1 MKFTNFT
8 TDFTT
13 LISLLMSNFAAIK
26 ITQKMK
32 SKRNISILACILC
45 QLSVAYAQKCLA
57 IFGVTEEVIEKPIED
72 ARFTLYFNDSIQV
85 PYTVISIDKQS
96 NTYQFEFDYRPG
108 KYTLRA
114 EKEGYNEVQKD
125 FTIASKRNTTLGLGT
140 LWMKKVKTRQLK
152 EAVVRATHI
161 KMVTRGD
168 TVVYDAAA
176 FDLAEGSM
184 LDALVAQLPGAELK
198 DGQIKVNGKFIE
210 SLMVNGEDFF
220 AGNPK
225 VALEN
230 LPAYTVKNIKV
241 YDRAANDDYLKAKVN
256 GKKAMG
262 ADEHMVMD
270 VILKKAYSN
279 GWLGNVEGGYGL
291 PSDRYLGKAF
301 GMGYSGKMRIAAF
314 ANLNNIKDT
323 QMGSSSGQWNGGWA
337 QDGELDVKM
346 GGLDYLYSHD
356 RTKVFGNVTLTHEE
370 PEVERKGSNVNYF
383 NTGDVVERSHSLR
396 NDRKLHLMS
405 AHQFQYSAERA
416 YFELK
421 PSIDYLKN
429 DYTSISRRAQ
439 FSETPEEQ
447 YRVQSLDSLFAQ
459 NGMAPSRF
467 TRNLLTRIGN
477 DQDGK
482 SDWIIANLAANTTI
496 SFPTTYDNIEIA
508 LTGNYRRDT
517 NRYLSSFNR
526 VYGNSSPNVGK
537 GDNLFQKSDYVSKT
551 YGMNA
556 DIAYTWNYRP
566 YQSGAG
572 HYALIKPE
580 IQYDFH
586 CYDQVNTLLH
596 LHEEFA
602 NGANGSMMVP
612 PSAISPEQ
620 LAVDL
625 NNTYA
630 SNLTQNKIS
639 PLVSF
644 AYLYVPSVSS
654 SKSFNANFTLRGDI
668 MHERLDYDKAKLDT
682 LLSRTISKF
691 TPTVKFKYKDNGQKI
706 RTEIETNYSF
716 TKNVPSIYNQ
726 LGTINDSDPT
736 NIYINN
742 PGLKKP
748 RTHSVNA
755 RYARFHNQRHNNVV
769 LYASYGRTDN
779 AIAQAR
785 LYNRATGVS
794 TWMPKNIN
802 GNWNSYESVQ
812 YSMPFGKKES
822 FQFQTVT
829 TASYVH
835 SVDYASESETF
846 ERSVVNNL
854 TLGEQLA
861 LSYRVG
867 KHTFGIRGSLS
878 WLNSRS
884 AREGY
889 DNISAFDITA
899 GANAT
904 LNLPMN
910 WQITTDLNLYNRNG
924 YSDHTLNTTNWVW
937 NASVAKTILKGNLTF
952 RLNAVDI
959 LKQISNVQHSVN
971 AQGRT
976 ETWVNS
982 QPRYVMLHVV
992 YRFNVMPKKKKS

>member
-1 MKFTNFT
+1 M
-8 TDFTT
+8 
-13 LISLLMSNFAAIK
+13 
-26 ITQKMK
+26 
-32 SKRNISILACILC
+32 
-45 QLSVAYAQKCLA
+45 
-57 IFGVTEEVIEKPIED
+57 
-72 ARFTLYFNDSIQV
+72 
-85 PYTVISIDKQS
+85 
-96 NTYQFEFDYRPG
+96 
-108 KYTLRA
+108 
-114 EKEGYNEVQKD
+114 
-125 FTIASKRNTTLGLGT
+125 AS
-140 LWMKKVKTRQLK
+140 
-152 EAVVRATHI
+152 
-161 KMVTRGD
+161 
-168 TVVYDAAA
+168 
-176 FDLAEGSM
+176 
-184 LDALVAQLPGAELK
+184 
-198 DGQIKVNGKFIE
+198 
-210 SLMVNGEDFF
+210 
-220 AGNPK
+220 
-225 VALEN
+225 
-230 LPAYTVKNIKV
+230 
-241 YDRAANDDYLKAKVN
+241 
-256 GKKAMG
+256 
-262 ADEHMVMD
+262 
-270 VILKKAYSN
+270 
-279 GWLGNVEGGYGL
+279 
-291 PSDRYLGKAF
+291 
-301 GMGYSGKMRIAAF
+301 
-314 ANLNNIKDT
+314 
-323 QMGSSSGQWNGGWA
+323 
-337 QDGELDVKM
+337 
-346 GGLDYLYSHD
+346 
-356 RTKVFGNVTLTHEE
+356 
-370 PEVERKGSNVNYF
+370 
-383 NTGDVVERSHSLR
+383 
-396 NDRKLHLMS
+396 
-405 AHQFQYSAERA
+405 
-416 YFELK
+416 
-421 PSIDYLKN
+421 
-429 DYTSISRRAQ
+429 
-439 FSETPEEQ
+439 
-447 YRVQSLDSLFAQ
+447 
-459 NGMAPSRF
+459 SRF

-482 SDWIIANLAANTTI
+482 SDWMIANLAANTTI

-644 AYLYVPSVSS
+644 AYLYMPSASS

-691 TPTVKFKYKDNGQKI
+691 TPTIKLRYKDNGQKI

-802 GNWNSYESVQ
+802 GNWNTYESVQ

-835 SVDYASESETF
+835 SVDYASESETL

-889 DNISAFDITA
+889 DDISAFDITA

-959 LKQISNVQHSVN
+959 LRQISNVQHSVN

>member
-1 MKFTNFT
+1 MRNF
-8 TDFTT
+8 
-13 LISLLMSNFAAIK
+13 L
-26 ITQKMK
+26 
-32 SKRNISILACILC
+32 SILVLMLC
-45 QLSVAYAQKCLA
+45 QFYVANAQKCLV
-57 IFGVTEEVIEKPIED
+57 IFGLNEEITEKHLDKVQL
-72 ARFTLYFNDSIQV
+72 ALYFNDSIQV
-85 PYTVISIDKQS
+85 PYKVIRADVESS
-96 NTYQFEFDYRPG
+96 TYMFEFDFRPG

-114 EKEGYNEVQKD
+114 DKEGYTEVQKD
-125 FTIASKRNTTLGLGT
+125 FTVTTKRNTTLGIGT
-140 LWMKKVKTRQLK
+140 LRMKKIKTRQLK

-256 GKKAMG
+256 GKKING

-270 VILKKAYSN
+270 VILKKAYSA

-291 PSDRYLGKAF
+291 PSNRYLGKAF

-337 QDGELDVKM
+337 QDGEMDVKM

-356 RTKVFGNVTLTHEE
+356 RTKLFGNVTLTHEE
-370 PEVERKGSNVNYF
+370 PEVERKGSNVTYF

-459 NGMAPSRF
+459 NGMASSRF

-482 SDWIIANLAANTTI
+482 SDWMIANLAANTTI

-654 SKSFNANFTLRGDI
+654 SKSFNADLTLRGDI
-668 MHERLDYDKAKLDT
+668 MHEHLDYDKAQVDT
-682 LLSRTISKF
+682 LLTRTVSKF

-706 RTEIETNYSF
+706 RTEVETNYNF
-716 TKNVPSIYNQ
+716 TQSVPSIYNQ
-726 LGTINDSDPT
+726 LGTTNDSDPT
-736 NIYINN
+736 NVYVNN
-742 PGLKKP
+742 PGLEKP
-748 RTHSVNA
+748 STHSVNA

-769 LYASYGRTDN
+769 LYASYAHTDN

-785 LYNRATGVS
+785 LYNRATGVN

-802 GNWNSYESVQ
+802 GNWNTYESVQ
-812 YSMPFGKKES
+812 YNMPFGKKEA

-829 TASYVH
+829 IASYVH
-835 SVDYASESETF
+835 SVDYATESETL

-854 TLGEQLA
+854 TLNEQLS

-867 KHTFGIRGSLS
+867 KHSFGIRGSIS

-884 AREGY
+884 ARVDF

-899 GANAT
+899 GANAS
-904 LNLPMN
+904 LNLPQN
-910 WQITTDLNLYNRNG
+910 WQIATDINLYSRRG
-924 YSDHTLNTTNWVW
+924 YNDNTLNTTNWVW
-937 NASVAKTILKGNLTF
+937 NTSVAKTILKGNLTF

-959 LKQISNVQHSVN
+959 LKQISNVQHTVN

>member
-1 MKFTNFT
+1 M
-8 TDFTT
+8 
-13 LISLLMSNFAAIK
+13 
-26 ITQKMK
+26 
-32 SKRNISILACILC
+32 
-45 QLSVAYAQKCLA
+45 
-57 IFGVTEEVIEKPIED
+57 
-72 ARFTLYFNDSIQV
+72 
-85 PYTVISIDKQS
+85 
-96 NTYQFEFDYRPG
+96 
-108 KYTLRA
+108 
-114 EKEGYNEVQKD
+114 
-125 FTIASKRNTTLGLGT
+125 
-140 LWMKKVKTRQLK
+140 
-152 EAVVRATHI
+152 
-161 KMVTRGD
+161 
-168 TVVYDAAA
+168 
-176 FDLAEGSM
+176 
-184 LDALVAQLPGAELK
+184 
-198 DGQIKVNGKFIE
+198 
-210 SLMVNGEDFF
+210 
-220 AGNPK
+220 
-225 VALEN
+225 
-230 LPAYTVKNIKV
+230 
-241 YDRAANDDYLKAKVN
+241 
-256 GKKAMG
+256 
-262 ADEHMVMD
+262 
-270 VILKKAYSN
+270 
-279 GWLGNVEGGYGL
+279 
-291 PSDRYLGKAF
+291 
-301 GMGYSGKMRIAAF
+301 
-314 ANLNNIKDT
+314 
-323 QMGSSSGQWNGGWA
+323 
-337 QDGELDVKM
+337 
-346 GGLDYLYSHD
+346 
-356 RTKVFGNVTLTHEE
+356 
-370 PEVERKGSNVNYF
+370 
-383 NTGDVVERSHSLR
+383 
-396 NDRKLHLMS
+396 
-405 AHQFQYSAERA
+405 
-416 YFELK
+416 
-421 PSIDYLKN
+421 
-429 DYTSISRRAQ
+429 
-439 FSETPEEQ
+439 
-447 YRVQSLDSLFAQ
+447 
-459 NGMAPSRF
+459 
-467 TRNLLTRIGN
+467 
-477 DQDGK
+477 
-482 SDWIIANLAANTTI
+482 
-496 SFPTTYDNIEIA
+496 EIA
-508 LTGNYRRDT
+508 FTGNYRRDT
-517 NRYLSSFNR
+517 NRYLNSFNR
-526 VYGNSSPNVGK
+526 VYGPTSTNAGS
-537 GDNLFQKSDYVSKT
+537 GDNLFQKSDYVSKN

-556 DIAYTWNYRP
+556 DIAYTWNYSP

-572 HYALIKPE
+572 HYALVKPE

-654 SKSFNANFTLRGDI
+654 SKSFNADLTLRGDI

-691 TPTVKFKYKDNGQKI
+691 TPTIKLRYKNNGQKI

-802 GNWNSYESVQ
+802 GNWNTYESVQ

-835 SVDYASESETF
+835 SVDYASESETL

-889 DNISAFDITA
+889 DDISAFDITA
-899 GANAT
+899 GANTT

-910 WQITTDLNLYNRNG
+910 WQITTDLNLYNRSG
-924 YSDHTLNTTNWVW
+924 YSDHTLNTSNWVW
-937 NASVAKTILKGNLTF
+937 NTSVAKTILKGNLTF

-959 LKQISNVQHSVN
+959 LKQISNVQNSVN

>member
-1 MKFTNFT
+1 MRNF
-8 TDFTT
+8 
-13 LISLLMSNFAAIK
+13 L
-26 ITQKMK
+26 
-32 SKRNISILACILC
+32 SILVLMLC
-45 QLSVAYAQKCLA
+45 QFYVANAQKCLV
-57 IFGVTEEVIEKPIED
+57 IFGLNEEITEKHLDKVQL
-72 ARFTLYFNDSIQV
+72 ALYFNDSIQV
-85 PYTVISIDKQS
+85 PYKVIRADVESS
-96 NTYQFEFDYRPG
+96 TYMFEFDFRPG

-114 EKEGYNEVQKD
+114 DKEGYTEVQKD
-125 FTIASKRNTTLGLGT
+125 FTVTTKRNTTLGIGT
-140 LWMKKVKTRQLK
+140 LRMKKIKTRQLK

-256 GKKAMG
+256 GKKING

-270 VILKKAYSN
+270 VILKKAYSA

-337 QDGELDVKM
+337 QDGEMDVKM

-356 RTKVFGNVTLTHEE
+356 RTKLFGNVTLTHEE

-383 NTGDVVERSHSLR
+383 NTGDIVERSHSLR

-459 NGMAPSRF
+459 DGMASSRF

-482 SDWIIANLAANTTI
+482 SDWMIANLAANTTI

-526 VYGNSSPNVGK
+526 VYGNSSSNVGK

-654 SKSFNANFTLRGDI
+654 SKSFNADLTLRGDI
-668 MHERLDYDKAKLDT
+668 MHEHLDYDKAQVDT
-682 LLSRTISKF
+682 LLTRTVSKF

-706 RTEIETNYSF
+706 RTEVETNYNF
-716 TKNVPSIYNQ
+716 TQSVPSIYNQ
-726 LGTINDSDPT
+726 LGTTNDSDPT
-736 NIYINN
+736 NVYVNN
-742 PGLKKP
+742 PWLEKP
-748 RTHSVNA
+748 STHSVNA

-769 LYASYGRTDN
+769 LYASYAHTDN

-802 GNWNSYESVQ
+802 GNWNTYESVQ
-812 YSMPFGKKES
+812 YNMPFGKKEA

-829 TASYVH
+829 IASYVH
-835 SVDYASESETF
+835 SVDYATESETL

-854 TLGEQLA
+854 TLNEQLS

-867 KHTFGIRGSLS
+867 KHSFGIRGSIS

-884 AREGY
+884 ARVDF

-899 GANAT
+899 GANAS
-904 LNLPMN
+904 LNLPQN
-910 WQITTDLNLYNRNG
+910 WQIATDINLYSRRG
-924 YSDHTLNTTNWVW
+924 YNDNTLNTTNWVW
-937 NASVAKTILKGNLTF
+937 NTSVAKTILKGNLTF

-959 LKQISNVQHSVN
+959 LKQISNVQHTVN

>member
-1 MKFTNFT
+1 MRNF
-8 TDFTT
+8 
-13 LISLLMSNFAAIK
+13 L
-26 ITQKMK
+26 
-32 SKRNISILACILC
+32 SILILMLC
-45 QLSVAYAQKCLA
+45 QFYVANAQKCLV
-57 IFGVTEEVIEKPIED
+57 IFGVNEEITEKHLDKVQL
-72 ARFTLYFNDSIQV
+72 ALYFNDSIQV
-85 PYTVISIDKQS
+85 PYKVIRADVESS
-96 NTYQFEFDYRPG
+96 TYMFEFDFRPG

-114 EKEGYNEVQKD
+114 DKEGYTEVQKD
-125 FTIASKRNTTLGLGT
+125 FTVTTKRNTTLGIGT
-140 LWMKKVKTRQLK
+140 LRMKKIKTRQLK

-356 RTKVFGNVTLTHEE
+356 RTKLFGNVTLTHEE

-459 NGMAPSRF
+459 NGMASSRF

-482 SDWIIANLAANTTI
+482 SDWMIANLAANTTI

-508 LTGNYRRDT
+508 LTGT
-517 NRYLSSFNR
+517 IVATPIVISVHSTECMETHH
-526 VYGNSSPNVGK
+526 P
-537 GDNLFQKSDYVSKT
+537 
-551 YGMNA
+551 
-556 DIAYTWNYRP
+556 TW
-566 YQSGAG
+566 AKVT
-572 HYALIKPE
+572 I
-580 IQYDFH
+580 
-586 CYDQVNTLLH
+586 C
-596 LHEEFA
+596 
-602 NGANGSMMVP
+602 
-612 PSAISPEQ
+612 
-620 LAVDL
+620 
-625 NNTYA
+625 
-630 SNLTQNKIS
+630 
-639 PLVSF
+639 
-644 AYLYVPSVSS
+644 
-654 SKSFNANFTLRGDI
+654 SKSQI
-668 MHERLDYDKAKLDT
+668 M
-682 LLSRTISKF
+682 S
-691 TPTVKFKYKDNGQKI
+691 
-706 RTEIETNYSF
+706 
-716 TKNVPSIYNQ
+716 
-726 LGTINDSDPT
+726 
-736 NIYINN
+736 
-742 PGLKKP
+742 
-748 RTHSVNA
+748 
-755 RYARFHNQRHNNVV
+755 
-769 LYASYGRTDN
+769 
-779 AIAQAR
+779 
-785 LYNRATGVS
+785 
-794 TWMPKNIN
+794 PKH
-802 GNWNSYESVQ
+802 
-812 YSMPFGKKES
+812 M
-822 FQFQTVT
+822 
-829 TASYVH
+829 A
-835 SVDYASESETF
+835 
-846 ERSVVNNL
+846 
-854 TLGEQLA
+854 
-861 LSYRVG
+861 
-867 KHTFGIRGSLS
+867 
-878 WLNSRS
+878 
-884 AREGY
+884 
-889 DNISAFDITA
+889 
-899 GANAT
+899 
-904 LNLPMN
+904 
-910 WQITTDLNLYNRNG
+910 
-924 YSDHTLNTTNWVW
+924 
-937 NASVAKTILKGNLTF
+937 
-952 RLNAVDI
+952 
-959 LKQISNVQHSVN
+959 
-971 AQGRT
+971 
-976 ETWVNS
+976 
-982 QPRYVMLHVV
+982 
-992 YRFNVMPKKKKS
+992 

>member
-1 MKFTNFT
+1 MQKF
-8 TDFTT
+8 
-13 LISLLMSNFAAIK
+13 LP
-26 ITQKMK
+26 
-32 SKRNISILACILC
+32 ILVCFLC
-45 QLSVAYAQKCLA
+45 QFCVVHAQKCLVS
-57 IFGVTEEVIEKPIED
+57 FGVCEEVTEKPIDD
-72 ARFTLYFNDSIQV
+72 AQLTLYLNDTIQV
-85 PYTVISIDKQS
+85 PYTVAQIDKRY
-96 NTYQFEFDYRPG
+96 NTYSFEFAYRVG

-114 EKEGYNEVQKD
+114 EKEGYIDAQKD
-125 FTIASKRNTTLGLGT
+125 FTVSTKRNTTFGIGT
-140 LWMKKVKTRQLK
+140 LWMKKEKTKQLK

-241 YDRAANDDYLKAKVN
+241 YDRAANNDYLKAKVN
-256 GKKAMG
+256 GKKALG
-262 ADEHMVMD
+262 EDEHMVMD
-270 VILKKAYSN
+270 VILKKAYST

-291 PSDRYLGKAF
+291 PNDRYLGKAF
-301 GMGYSGKMRIAAF
+301 GMGYSGKMRLAAF

-356 RTKVFGNVTLTHEE
+356 RVKVFGNVTLTHEE

-383 NTGDVVERSHSLR
+383 NTGDIFERSHSLR

-429 DYTSISRRAQ
+429 NYTNISHSAQ
-439 FSETPEEQ
+439 FSENPEEQ

-459 NGMAPSRF
+459 GGMASSRF
-467 TRNLLTRIGN
+467 ARNLLTRIGN

-496 SFPTTYDNIEIA
+496 SFPATYDHIEIA

-517 NRYLSSFNR
+517 NRYLNSFNR
-526 VYGNSSPNVGK
+526 VYGSSSSNAGK
-537 GDNLFQKSDYVSKT
+537 GDNLFQKSDYVSKN

-556 DIAYTWNYRP
+556 DVAYTWNYSP
-566 YQSGAG
+566 YQGGAG
-572 HYALIKPE
+572 QIAVIKPE
-580 IQYDFH
+580 VQYDLH
-586 CYDQVNTLLH
+586 RYDQVNTLLH

-602 NGANGSMMVP
+602 NGGNGNVMVP

-630 SNLTQNKIS
+630 SNLTQNRIS

-644 AYLYVPSVSS
+644 AYLYMPSVSS
-654 SKSFNANFTLRGDI
+654 NKSFYADLTLREDI
-668 MHERLDYDKAKLDT
+668 LHERLDYNKAQLDT
-682 LLSRTISKF
+682 LLSRTMSKF
-691 TPTVKFKYKDNGQKI
+691 TPKVKFTYKDNDPKI
-706 RTEIETNYSF
+706 RTEVETNYSF
-716 TKNVPSIYNQ
+716 TKNLPGIYNQ

-742 PGLKKP
+742 PGLEKP

-755 RYARFHNQRHNNVV
+755 RYARFHNQKHNNVV
-769 LYASYGRTDN
+769 IYASYAHTNN

-802 GNWNSYESVQ
+802 GNWNTYESVQ
-812 YSMPFGKKES
+812 YTMPFGQREA

-829 TASYVH
+829 TSSYVH
-835 SVDYASESETF
+835 SVDYATDSETL

-854 TLGEQLA
+854 TLGEQLS
-861 LSYRVG
+861 LTYRVG
-867 KHTFGIRGSLS
+867 KHNFGIRGGLS
-878 WLNSRS
+878 WLDSRS
-884 AREGY
+884 ARVDF

-899 GANAT
+899 GANTT
-904 LNLPMN
+904 LNLPQS
-910 WQITTDLNLYNRNG
+910 WQITTDMNLYARRG
-924 YSDHTLNTTNWVW
+924 YSDQTLNTTHWVW

-959 LKQISNVQHSVN
+959 LKQISNVQHTVN

-982 QPRYVMLHVV
+982 QPRYVMLHVT
-992 YRFNVMPKKKKS
+992 YRFNVMPKKKKD

>member
-1 MKFTNFT
+1 M
-8 TDFTT
+8 
-13 LISLLMSNFAAIK
+13 
-26 ITQKMK
+26 
-32 SKRNISILACILC
+32 
-45 QLSVAYAQKCLA
+45 
-57 IFGVTEEVIEKPIED
+57 
-72 ARFTLYFNDSIQV
+72 
-85 PYTVISIDKQS
+85 
-96 NTYQFEFDYRPG
+96 
-108 KYTLRA
+108 
-114 EKEGYNEVQKD
+114 
-125 FTIASKRNTTLGLGT
+125 
-140 LWMKKVKTRQLK
+140 
-152 EAVVRATHI
+152 
-161 KMVTRGD
+161 
-168 TVVYDAAA
+168 
-176 FDLAEGSM
+176 
-184 LDALVAQLPGAELK
+184 
-198 DGQIKVNGKFIE
+198 
-210 SLMVNGEDFF
+210 
-220 AGNPK
+220 
-225 VALEN
+225 
-230 LPAYTVKNIKV
+230 
-241 YDRAANDDYLKAKVN
+241 
-256 GKKAMG
+256 
-262 ADEHMVMD
+262 
-270 VILKKAYSN
+270 
-279 GWLGNVEGGYGL
+279 
-291 PSDRYLGKAF
+291 
-301 GMGYSGKMRIAAF
+301 
-314 ANLNNIKDT
+314 
-323 QMGSSSGQWNGGWA
+323 
-337 QDGELDVKM
+337 
-346 GGLDYLYSHD
+346 
-356 RTKVFGNVTLTHEE
+356 
-370 PEVERKGSNVNYF
+370 
-383 NTGDVVERSHSLR
+383 
-396 NDRKLHLMS
+396 
-405 AHQFQYSAERA
+405 
-416 YFELK
+416 
-421 PSIDYLKN
+421 
-429 DYTSISRRAQ
+429 
-439 FSETPEEQ
+439 
-447 YRVQSLDSLFAQ
+447 
-459 NGMAPSRF
+459 
-467 TRNLLTRIGN
+467 
-477 DQDGK
+477 
-482 SDWIIANLAANTTI
+482 
-496 SFPTTYDNIEIA
+496 
-508 LTGNYRRDT
+508 TGNYRRDT

-625 NNTYA
+625 NNTYT

-654 SKSFNANFTLRGDI
+654 SKSFNADLTLRGDI

-691 TPTVKFKYKDNGQKI
+691 TPTIKLRYKNNGQKI

-736 NIYINN
+736 NIYVNN

-802 GNWNSYESVQ
+802 GNWNTYESVQ
-812 YSMPFGKKES
+812 YNMPFGKNEA

-829 TASYVH
+829 IASYVH
-835 SVDYASESETF
+835 SVDYATESETL

-854 TLGEQLA
+854 TLNEQLS

-867 KHTFGIRGSLS
+867 KHSFGIRGSIS

-884 AREGY
+884 ARVDF

-899 GANAT
+899 GANAS
-904 LNLPMN
+904 LNLPQN
-910 WQITTDLNLYNRNG
+910 WQIATDINLYSRRG
-924 YSDHTLNTTNWVW
+924 YNDNTLNTTNWVW

-959 LKQISNVQHSVN
+959 LRQISNVQHSVN

>member
-1 MKFTNFT
+1 MRNF
-8 TDFTT
+8 
-13 LISLLMSNFAAIK
+13 L
-26 ITQKMK
+26 
-32 SKRNISILACILC
+32 SILVLMLC
-45 QLSVAYAQKCLA
+45 QFYVANAQKCLV
-57 IFGVTEEVIEKPIED
+57 IFGLNEEITEKHLDKVQL
-72 ARFTLYFNDSIQV
+72 ALYFNDSIQV
-85 PYTVISIDKQS
+85 PYKVIRADVESS
-96 NTYQFEFDYRPG
+96 TYMFEFDFRPG

-114 EKEGYNEVQKD
+114 DKEGYTEVQKD
-125 FTIASKRNTTLGLGT
+125 FTVTTKRNTTLGIGT
-140 LWMKKVKTRQLK
+140 LRMKKIKTRQLK

-256 GKKAMG
+256 GKKING

-270 VILKKAYSN
+270 VILKKAYSA

-337 QDGELDVKM
+337 QDGEMDVKM

-356 RTKVFGNVTLTHEE
+356 RTKLFGNVTLTHEE

-459 NGMAPSRF
+459 NGMASSRF

-482 SDWIIANLAANTTI
+482 SDWMIANLAANTTI

-654 SKSFNANFTLRGDI
+654 SKSFNADLTLRGDI
-668 MHERLDYDKAKLDT
+668 MHEHLDYDKAQVDT
-682 LLSRTISKF
+682 LLTRTVSKF

-706 RTEIETNYSF
+706 RTEVETNYNF
-716 TKNVPSIYNQ
+716 TQSVPSIYNQ
-726 LGTINDSDPT
+726 LGTTNDSDPT
-736 NIYINN
+736 NVYVNN
-742 PGLKKP
+742 PGLEKP
-748 RTHSVNA
+748 STHSVNA

-769 LYASYGRTDN
+769 LYASYAHTDN

-802 GNWNSYESVQ
+802 GNWNTYESVQ
-812 YSMPFGKKES
+812 YSMPFGKKEA

-829 TASYVH
+829 IASYVH
-835 SVDYASESETF
+835 SVDYATESETL

-854 TLGEQLA
+854 TLNEQLS

-867 KHTFGIRGSLS
+867 KHSFGIRGSIS

-884 AREGY
+884 ARVDF

-899 GANAT
+899 GANAS
-904 LNLPMN
+904 LNLPQN
-910 WQITTDLNLYNRNG
+910 WQIATDINLYSRRG
-924 YSDHTLNTTNWVW
+924 YNDNTLNTTNWVW
-937 NASVAKTILKGNLTF
+937 NTSVAKTILKGNLTF

-959 LKQISNVQHSVN
+959 LKV
-971 AQGRT
+971 A
-976 ETWVNS
+976 
-982 QPRYVMLHVV
+982 L
-992 YRFNVMPKKKKS
+992 FMPMAVRESRIPATLTPSRVRWASERR

>member
-1 MKFTNFT
+1 MRNF
-8 TDFTT
+8 
-13 LISLLMSNFAAIK
+13 L
-26 ITQKMK
+26 
-32 SKRNISILACILC
+32 SILVLMLC
-45 QLSVAYAQKCLA
+45 QFYVANAQKCLV
-57 IFGVTEEVIEKPIED
+57 IFGLNEEITEKHLDKVQL
-72 ARFTLYFNDSIQV
+72 ALYFNDSIQV
-85 PYTVISIDKQS
+85 PYKVIRADVESS
-96 NTYQFEFDYRPG
+96 TYMFEFDFRPG

-114 EKEGYNEVQKD
+114 DKEGYTEVQKD
-125 FTIASKRNTTLGLGT
+125 FTVTTKRNTTLGIGT
-140 LWMKKVKTRQLK
+140 LRMKKIKTRQLK

-256 GKKAMG
+256 GKKING

-270 VILKKAYSN
+270 VILKKAYSA

-337 QDGELDVKM
+337 QDGEMDVKM

-356 RTKVFGNVTLTHEE
+356 RTKLFGNVTLTHEE

-383 NTGDVVERSHSLR
+383 NTGDIVERSHSLR

-459 NGMAPSRF
+459 NGMASSRF

-482 SDWIIANLAANTTI
+482 SDWMIANLAANTTI

-556 DIAYTWNYRP
+556 DIGYTWNYRP

-580 IQYDFH
+580 VQYDFH
-586 CYDQVNTLLH
+586 RYDQVNTLLH

-654 SKSFNANFTLRGDI
+654 SKSFNADLTLRGDI
-668 MHERLDYDKAKLDT
+668 MHEHLDYDKAQVDT
-682 LLSRTISKF
+682 LLTRTVSKF
-691 TPTVKFKYKDNGQKI
+691 TPMVKFKYKDNGQKI
-706 RTEIETNYSF
+706 RTEVETNYNF
-716 TKNVPSIYNQ
+716 TQSVPSIYNQ
-726 LGTINDSDPT
+726 LGTTNDSDPT
-736 NIYINN
+736 NVYVNN
-742 PGLKKP
+742 PGLEKP
-748 RTHSVNA
+748 STHSVNA

-769 LYASYGRTDN
+769 LYASYAHTDN

-802 GNWNSYESVQ
+802 GNWNTYESVQ
-812 YSMPFGKKES
+812 YNMPFGKKEA

-829 TASYVH
+829 IASYVH
-835 SVDYASESETF
+835 SVDYATESETL

-854 TLGEQLA
+854 TLNEQLS

-867 KHTFGIRGSLS
+867 KHSFGIRGSIS

-884 AREGY
+884 ARVDF

-899 GANAT
+899 GANAS
-904 LNLPMN
+904 LNLPQN
-910 WQITTDLNLYNRNG
+910 WQIATDINLYSRRG
-924 YSDHTLNTTNWVW
+924 YNDNTLNTTNWVW
-937 NASVAKTILKGNLTF
+937 NTSVAKTILKGNLTF

-959 LKQISNVQHSVN
+959 LKQISNVQHTVN

>member
-1 MKFTNFT
+1 MRNF
-8 TDFTT
+8 
-13 LISLLMSNFAAIK
+13 L
-26 ITQKMK
+26 
-32 SKRNISILACILC
+32 SILVLMLC
-45 QLSVAYAQKCLA
+45 QFYVANAQKCLV
-57 IFGVTEEVIEKPIED
+57 IFGLNEEITEKHLDKVQL
-72 ARFTLYFNDSIQV
+72 ALYFNDSIQV
-85 PYTVISIDKQS
+85 PYKVIRADIESS
-96 NTYQFEFDYRPG
+96 TYMFEFDFRPG

-114 EKEGYNEVQKD
+114 DKEGYTEVQKD
-125 FTIASKRNTTLGLGT
+125 FTVTTKRNTTLGIGT
-140 LWMKKVKTRQLK
+140 LRMKKIKTRQLK

-176 FDLAEGSM
+176 FALAEGSM

-256 GKKAMG
+256 GKKING

-270 VILKKAYSN
+270 VILKKAYSA

-337 QDGELDVKM
+337 QDGEMDVKM

-356 RTKVFGNVTLTHEE
+356 RTKLFGNVTLTHEE

-459 NGMAPSRF
+459 NGMASSRF

-482 SDWIIANLAANTTI
+482 SDWMIANLAANTTI

-654 SKSFNANFTLRGDI
+654 SKSFNADLTLRGDI
-668 MHERLDYDKAKLDT
+668 MHEHLDYDKAQVDT
-682 LLSRTISKF
+682 LLTRTVSKF

-706 RTEIETNYSF
+706 RTEVETNYNF
-716 TKNVPSIYNQ
+716 TQSVPSIYNQ
-726 LGTINDSDPT
+726 LGTTNDSDPT
-736 NIYINN
+736 NVYVNN
-742 PGLKKP
+742 PGLEKP
-748 RTHSVNA
+748 STHSVNA

-769 LYASYGRTDN
+769 LYASYAHTDN

-802 GNWNSYESVQ
+802 GNWNTYESVQ
-812 YSMPFGKKES
+812 YSMPFGKKEA

-829 TASYVH
+829 IASYVH
-835 SVDYASESETF
+835 SVDYATESETL

-854 TLGEQLA
+854 TLNEQLS

-867 KHTFGIRGSLS
+867 KHSFGIRGSIS

-884 AREGY
+884 ARVDF

-899 GANAT
+899 GANAS
-904 LNLPMN
+904 LNLPQN
-910 WQITTDLNLYNRNG
+910 WQIATDINLYCRRG
-924 YSDHTLNTTNWVW
+924 YNDNTLNTTNWVW
-937 NASVAKTILKGNLTF
+937 NTSVAKTILKGNLTF

-959 LKQISNVQHSVN
+959 LKQISNVQHTVN

>member
-1 MKFTNFT
+1 M
-8 TDFTT
+8 
-13 LISLLMSNFAAIK
+13 
-26 ITQKMK
+26 
-32 SKRNISILACILC
+32 
-45 QLSVAYAQKCLA
+45 
-57 IFGVTEEVIEKPIED
+57 
-72 ARFTLYFNDSIQV
+72 
-85 PYTVISIDKQS
+85 
-96 NTYQFEFDYRPG
+96 
-108 KYTLRA
+108 
-114 EKEGYNEVQKD
+114 
-125 FTIASKRNTTLGLGT
+125 AS
-140 LWMKKVKTRQLK
+140 
-152 EAVVRATHI
+152 
-161 KMVTRGD
+161 
-168 TVVYDAAA
+168 
-176 FDLAEGSM
+176 
-184 LDALVAQLPGAELK
+184 
-198 DGQIKVNGKFIE
+198 
-210 SLMVNGEDFF
+210 
-220 AGNPK
+220 
-225 VALEN
+225 
-230 LPAYTVKNIKV
+230 
-241 YDRAANDDYLKAKVN
+241 
-256 GKKAMG
+256 
-262 ADEHMVMD
+262 
-270 VILKKAYSN
+270 
-279 GWLGNVEGGYGL
+279 
-291 PSDRYLGKAF
+291 
-301 GMGYSGKMRIAAF
+301 
-314 ANLNNIKDT
+314 
-323 QMGSSSGQWNGGWA
+323 
-337 QDGELDVKM
+337 
-346 GGLDYLYSHD
+346 
-356 RTKVFGNVTLTHEE
+356 
-370 PEVERKGSNVNYF
+370 
-383 NTGDVVERSHSLR
+383 
-396 NDRKLHLMS
+396 
-405 AHQFQYSAERA
+405 
-416 YFELK
+416 
-421 PSIDYLKN
+421 
-429 DYTSISRRAQ
+429 
-439 FSETPEEQ
+439 
-447 YRVQSLDSLFAQ
+447 
-459 NGMAPSRF
+459 SRF

-482 SDWIIANLAANTTI
+482 SDWMIANLAANTTI

-654 SKSFNANFTLRGDI
+654 SKSFNADLTLRGDI
-668 MHERLDYDKAKLDT
+668 MHEHLDYDKAQLDT

-691 TPTVKFKYKDNGQKI
+691 TPTIKLRYKNNGQKI

-802 GNWNSYESVQ
+802 GNWNTYESVQ
-812 YSMPFGKKES
+812 YSMPFGKKKS

-835 SVDYASESETF
+835 SVDYASESETL

-959 LKQISNVQHSVN
+959 LRQISNVQHTVN

>member
-1 MKFTNFT
+1 MRNF
-8 TDFTT
+8 
-13 LISLLMSNFAAIK
+13 L
-26 ITQKMK
+26 
-32 SKRNISILACILC
+32 SILVLMLC
-45 QLSVAYAQKCLA
+45 QFYVANAQKCLV
-57 IFGVTEEVIEKPIED
+57 IFGLNEEITEKHLDKVQL
-72 ARFTLYFNDSIQV
+72 ALYFNDSIQV
-85 PYTVISIDKQS
+85 PYKVIRADVESS
-96 NTYQFEFDYRPG
+96 TYMFEFDFRPG

-114 EKEGYNEVQKD
+114 DKEGYTEVQKD
-125 FTIASKRNTTLGLGT
+125 FTVTTKRNTTLGIGT
-140 LWMKKVKTRQLK
+140 LRMKKIKTRQLK

-256 GKKAMG
+256 GKKING

-270 VILKKAYSN
+270 VILKKAYSA

-337 QDGELDVKM
+337 QDGEMDVKM

-356 RTKVFGNVTLTHEE
+356 RTKLFGNVTLTHEE

-383 NTGDVVERSHSLR
+383 NTGDIVERSHSLR

-459 NGMAPSRF
+459 NGMASSRF

-482 SDWIIANLAANTTI
+482 SDWMIANLAANTTI

-556 DIAYTWNYRP
+556 DIGYTWNYRP

-580 IQYDFH
+580 VQYDFH
-586 CYDQVNTLLH
+586 RYDQVNTLLH

-654 SKSFNANFTLRGDI
+654 SKSFNADLTLRGDI
-668 MHERLDYDKAKLDT
+668 MHEHLDYDKAQVDT
-682 LLSRTISKF
+682 LLTRTVSKF

-706 RTEIETNYSF
+706 RTEVETNYNF
-716 TKNVPSIYNQ
+716 TQSVPSIYNQ
-726 LGTINDSDPT
+726 LGTTNDSDPT
-736 NIYINN
+736 NVYVNN
-742 PGLKKP
+742 PGLEKP
-748 RTHSVNA
+748 STHSVNA

-769 LYASYGRTDN
+769 LYASYAHTDN

-802 GNWNSYESVQ
+802 GNWNTYESVQ
-812 YSMPFGKKES
+812 YNMPFGKKEA

-829 TASYVH
+829 IASYVH
-835 SVDYASESETF
+835 SVDYATESETL

-854 TLGEQLA
+854 TLNEQLS

-867 KHTFGIRGSLS
+867 KHSFGIRGSIS

-884 AREGY
+884 ARVDF

-899 GANAT
+899 GANAS
-904 LNLPMN
+904 LNLPQN
-910 WQITTDLNLYNRNG
+910 WQIATDINLYSRRG
-924 YSDHTLNTTNWVW
+924 YNDNTLNTTNWVW
-937 NASVAKTILKGNLTF
+937 NTSVAKTILKGNLTF

-959 LKQISNVQHSVN
+959 LKQISNVQHTVN

>member
-1 MKFTNFT
+1 M
-8 TDFTT
+8 
-13 LISLLMSNFAAIK
+13 
-26 ITQKMK
+26 
-32 SKRNISILACILC
+32 LC
-45 QLSVAYAQKCLA
+45 QFYVANAQKCLV
-57 IFGVTEEVIEKPIED
+57 IFGLNEEITEKHLDKVQL
-72 ARFTLYFNDSIQV
+72 ALYFNDSIQV
-85 PYTVISIDKQS
+85 PYKVIRADVESS
-96 NTYQFEFDYRPG
+96 TYMFEFDFRPG

-114 EKEGYNEVQKD
+114 DKEGYTEVQKD
-125 FTIASKRNTTLGLGT
+125 FTVTTKRNTTLGIGT
-140 LWMKKVKTRQLK
+140 LRMKKIKTRQLK

-256 GKKAMG
+256 GKKING

-270 VILKKAYSN
+270 VILKKAYSA

-337 QDGELDVKM
+337 QDGEMDVKM

-356 RTKVFGNVTLTHEE
+356 RTKLFGNVTLTHEE

-383 NTGDVVERSHSLR
+383 NTGDIVERSHSLR

-459 NGMAPSRF
+459 NGMASSRF

-482 SDWIIANLAANTTI
+482 SDWMIANLAANTTI

-556 DIAYTWNYRP
+556 DIGYTWNYRP

-580 IQYDFH
+580 VQYDFH
-586 CYDQVNTLLH
+586 RYDQVNTLLH

-654 SKSFNANFTLRGDI
+654 SKSFNADLTLRGDI
-668 MHERLDYDKAKLDT
+668 MHEHLDYDKAQVDT
-682 LLSRTISKF
+682 LLTRTVSKF

-706 RTEIETNYSF
+706 RTEVETNYNF
-716 TKNVPSIYNQ
+716 TQSVPSIYNQ
-726 LGTINDSDPT
+726 LGTTNDSDPT
-736 NIYINN
+736 NVYVNN
-742 PGLKKP
+742 PGLEKP
-748 RTHSVNA
+748 STHSVNA

-769 LYASYGRTDN
+769 LYASYAHTDN

-802 GNWNSYESVQ
+802 GNWNTYESVQ
-812 YSMPFGKKES
+812 YSMPFGKKEA

-829 TASYVH
+829 IASYVH
-835 SVDYASESETF
+835 SVDYATESETL

-854 TLGEQLA
+854 TLNEQLS

-867 KHTFGIRGSLS
+867 KHSFGIRGSIS

-884 AREGY
+884 ARVDF

-899 GANAT
+899 GANAS
-904 LNLPMN
+904 LNLPQN
-910 WQITTDLNLYNRNG
+910 WQIATDINLYSRRG
-924 YSDHTLNTTNWVW
+924 YNDNTLNTTNWVW
-937 NASVAKTILKGNLTF
+937 NTSVAKTILKGNLTF

-959 LKQISNVQHSVN
+959 LKQISNVQHTVN

>member
-1 MKFTNFT
+1 MRNF
-8 TDFTT
+8 
-13 LISLLMSNFAAIK
+13 L
-26 ITQKMK
+26 
-32 SKRNISILACILC
+32 SILVLMLC
-45 QLSVAYAQKCLA
+45 QFYVVNAQKCLV
-57 IFGVTEEVIEKPIED
+57 IFGVNEEITEKHLDKVQL
-72 ARFTLYFNDSIQV
+72 ALYFNDSIQV
-85 PYTVISIDKQS
+85 PYKVIRADVESS
-96 NTYQFEFDYRPG
+96 TYMFEFDFRPG

-114 EKEGYNEVQKD
+114 DKEGYTEVQKD
-125 FTIASKRNTTLGLGT
+125 FTVTTKRNTTLGIGT
-140 LWMKKVKTRQLK
+140 LRMKKIKTRQLK

-256 GKKAMG
+256 GKKING

-270 VILKKAYSN
+270 VILKKAYSA

-337 QDGELDVKM
+337 QDGEMDVKM

-356 RTKVFGNVTLTHEE
+356 RTKLFGNVTLTHEE

-383 NTGDVVERSHSLR
+383 NTGDIVERSHSLR

-459 NGMAPSRF
+459 NGMASSRF

-556 DIAYTWNYRP
+556 DIGYTWNYRP

-580 IQYDFH
+580 VQYDFH
-586 CYDQVNTLLH
+586 RYDQVNTLLH

-620 LAVDL
+620 LVVDL

-654 SKSFNANFTLRGDI
+654 SKSFNADLTLRGDI
-668 MHERLDYDKAKLDT
+668 MHEHLDYDKAQVDT
-682 LLSRTISKF
+682 LLTRTVSKF

-706 RTEIETNYSF
+706 RTEVETNYNF
-716 TKNVPSIYNQ
+716 TQSVPSIYNQ
-726 LGTINDSDPT
+726 LGTTNDSDPT
-736 NIYINN
+736 NVYVNN
-742 PGLKKP
+742 PGLEKP
-748 RTHSVNA
+748 STHSVNA

-769 LYASYGRTDN
+769 LYASYAHTDN

-802 GNWNSYESVQ
+802 GNWNTYESVQ
-812 YSMPFGKKES
+812 YNMPFGKKEA

-829 TASYVH
+829 IASYVH
-835 SVDYASESETF
+835 SVDYATESETL

-854 TLGEQLA
+854 TLNEQLS

-867 KHTFGIRGSLS
+867 KHSFGIRGSIS

-884 AREGY
+884 ARVDF

-899 GANAT
+899 GANAS
-904 LNLPMN
+904 LNLPQN
-910 WQITTDLNLYNRNG
+910 WQIATDINLYSRRG
-924 YSDHTLNTTNWVW
+924 YNDNTLNTTNWVW
-937 NASVAKTILKGNLTF
+937 NTSVAKTILKGNLTF

-959 LKQISNVQHSVN
+959 LKQISNVQHTVN

>member
-1 MKFTNFT
+1 MRNF
-8 TDFTT
+8 
-13 LISLLMSNFAAIK
+13 L
-26 ITQKMK
+26 
-32 SKRNISILACILC
+32 SILVLMLC
-45 QLSVAYAQKCLA
+45 QFYVANAQKCLV
-57 IFGVTEEVIEKPIED
+57 IFGLNEEITEKHLDKVQL
-72 ARFTLYFNDSIQV
+72 ALYFNDSIQV
-85 PYTVISIDKQS
+85 PYKVIRADVESS
-96 NTYQFEFDYRPG
+96 TYMFEFDFRPG

-114 EKEGYNEVQKD
+114 DKEGYTEVQKD
-125 FTIASKRNTTLGLGT
+125 FTVTTKRNTTLGIGT
-140 LWMKKVKTRQLK
+140 LRMKKIKTRQLK

-256 GKKAMG
+256 GKKING

-270 VILKKAYSN
+270 VILKKAYSA

-337 QDGELDVKM
+337 QDGEMDVKM

-356 RTKVFGNVTLTHEE
+356 RTKLFGNVTLTHEE

-383 NTGDVVERSHSLR
+383 NTGDIVERSHSLR

-459 NGMAPSRF
+459 NGMASSRF

-482 SDWIIANLAANTTI
+482 SDWMIANLAANTTI

-556 DIAYTWNYRP
+556 DIGYTWNYRP

-580 IQYDFH
+580 VQYDFH
-586 CYDQVNTLLH
+586 RYDQVNTLLH

-654 SKSFNANFTLRGDI
+654 SKSFNADLTLRGDI
-668 MHERLDYDKAKLDT
+668 MHEHLDYDKAQVDT
-682 LLSRTISKF
+682 LLTRTVSKF

-706 RTEIETNYSF
+706 RTEVETNYNF
-716 TKNVPSIYNQ
+716 TQSVPSIYNQ
-726 LGTINDSDPT
+726 LGTTNDSDPT
-736 NIYINN
+736 NVYVNN
-742 PGLKKP
+742 PGLEKP
-748 RTHSVNA
+748 STHSVNA

-769 LYASYGRTDN
+769 LYASYAHTDN

-802 GNWNSYESVQ
+802 GNWNTYESVQ

-829 TASYVH
+829 IASYVH
-835 SVDYASESETF
+835 SVDYATESETL

-854 TLGEQLA
+854 TLNEQLS

-867 KHTFGIRGSLS
+867 KHSFGIRGSIS

-884 AREGY
+884 ARVDF

-899 GANAT
+899 GANAS
-904 LNLPMN
+904 LNLPQN
-910 WQITTDLNLYNRNG
+910 WQIATDINLYSRRG
-924 YSDHTLNTTNWVW
+924 YNDNTLNTTNWVW
-937 NASVAKTILKGNLTF
+937 NTSVAKTILKGNLTF

-959 LKQISNVQHSVN
+959 LKQISNVQHTVN

>member
-1 MKFTNFT
+1 MRNF
-8 TDFTT
+8 
-13 LISLLMSNFAAIK
+13 L
-26 ITQKMK
+26 
-32 SKRNISILACILC
+32 SILVLMLC
-45 QLSVAYAQKCLA
+45 QFYVANAQKCLV
-57 IFGVTEEVIEKPIED
+57 IFGLNEEITEKHLDKVQL
-72 ARFTLYFNDSIQV
+72 ALYFNDSIQV
-85 PYTVISIDKQS
+85 PYKVIRADVESS
-96 NTYQFEFDYRPG
+96 TYMFEFDFRPG

-114 EKEGYNEVQKD
+114 DKEGYTEVQKD
-125 FTIASKRNTTLGLGT
+125 FTVTTKRNTTLGIGT
-140 LWMKKVKTRQLK
+140 LRMKKIKTRQLK

-256 GKKAMG
+256 GKKING

-270 VILKKAYSN
+270 VILKKAYSA

-337 QDGELDVKM
+337 QDGEMDVKM

-356 RTKVFGNVTLTHEE
+356 RTKLFGNVTLTHEE
-370 PEVERKGSNVNYF
+370 PEVERKGSNVTYF

-459 NGMAPSRF
+459 NGMASSRF

-482 SDWIIANLAANTTI
+482 SDWMIANLAANTTI

-654 SKSFNANFTLRGDI
+654 SKSFNADLTLRGDI
-668 MHERLDYDKAKLDT
+668 MHEHLDYDKAQVDT
-682 LLSRTISKF
+682 LLTRTVSKF

-706 RTEIETNYSF
+706 RTEVETNYNF
-716 TKNVPSIYNQ
+716 TQSVPSIYNQ
-726 LGTINDSDPT
+726 LGTTNDSDPT
-736 NIYINN
+736 NVYVNN
-742 PGLKKP
+742 PGLEKP
-748 RTHSVNA
+748 STHSVNA

-769 LYASYGRTDN
+769 LYASYAHTDN

-785 LYNRATGVS
+785 LYNRATGVN

-802 GNWNSYESVQ
+802 GNWNTYESVQ
-812 YSMPFGKKES
+812 YNMPFGKKEA

-829 TASYVH
+829 IASYVH
-835 SVDYASESETF
+835 SVDYATESETL

-854 TLGEQLA
+854 TLNEQLS

-867 KHTFGIRGSLS
+867 KHSFGIRGSIS

-884 AREGY
+884 ARVDF

-899 GANAT
+899 GANAS
-904 LNLPMN
+904 LNLPQN
-910 WQITTDLNLYNRNG
+910 WQIATDINLYSRRG
-924 YSDHTLNTTNWVW
+924 YNDNTLNTTNWVW
-937 NASVAKTILKGNLTF
+937 NTSVAKTILKGNLTF

-959 LKQISNVQHSVN
+959 LKQISNVQHTVN
-971 AQGRT
+971 AQGRA

>member
-1 MKFTNFT
+1 MRNF
-8 TDFTT
+8 
-13 LISLLMSNFAAIK
+13 L
-26 ITQKMK
+26 
-32 SKRNISILACILC
+32 SILVLMLC
-45 QLSVAYAQKCLA
+45 QFYVANAQKCLV
-57 IFGVTEEVIEKPIED
+57 IFGVNEEITEKHLDKVQL
-72 ARFTLYFNDSIQV
+72 ALYFNDSIQV
-85 PYTVISIDKQS
+85 PYKVIRADVESS
-96 NTYQFEFDYRPG
+96 TYMFEFDFRPG

-114 EKEGYNEVQKD
+114 DKEGYTEVQKD
-125 FTIASKRNTTLGLGT
+125 FTVTTKRNTTLGIGT
-140 LWMKKVKTRQLK
+140 LRMKKIKTRQLK

-256 GKKAMG
+256 GKKING

-270 VILKKAYSN
+270 VILKKAYSA

-337 QDGELDVKM
+337 QDGEMDVKM

-356 RTKVFGNVTLTHEE
+356 RTKLFGNVTLTHEE

-383 NTGDVVERSHSLR
+383 NTGDIVERSHSLR

-459 NGMAPSRF
+459 NGMASSRF

-556 DIAYTWNYRP
+556 DIGYTWNYRP

-580 IQYDFH
+580 VQYDFH
-586 CYDQVNTLLH
+586 RYDQVNTLLH

-620 LAVDL
+620 LVVDL

-654 SKSFNANFTLRGDI
+654 SKSFNADLTLRGDI
-668 MHERLDYDKAKLDT
+668 MHEHLDYDKAQVDT
-682 LLSRTISKF
+682 LLTRTVSKF

-706 RTEIETNYSF
+706 RTEVETNYNF
-716 TKNVPSIYNQ
+716 TQSVPSIYNQ
-726 LGTINDSDPT
+726 LGTTNDSDPT
-736 NIYINN
+736 NVYVNN
-742 PGLKKP
+742 PGLEKP
-748 RTHSVNA
+748 STHSVNA

-769 LYASYGRTDN
+769 LYASYAHTDN

-802 GNWNSYESVQ
+802 GNWNTYESVQ
-812 YSMPFGKKES
+812 YNMPFGKKEA

-829 TASYVH
+829 IASYVH
-835 SVDYASESETF
+835 SVDYATESETL

-854 TLGEQLA
+854 TLNEQLS

-867 KHTFGIRGSLS
+867 KHSFGIRGSIS

-884 AREGY
+884 ARVDF

-899 GANAT
+899 GANAS
-904 LNLPMN
+904 LNLPQN
-910 WQITTDLNLYNRNG
+910 WQIATDINLYSRRG
-924 YSDHTLNTTNWVW
+924 YNDNTLNTTNWVW
-937 NASVAKTILKGNLTF
+937 NTSVAKTILKGNLTF

-959 LKQISNVQHSVN
+959 LKQISNVQHTVN

>member
-1 MKFTNFT
+1 M
-8 TDFTT
+8 
-13 LISLLMSNFAAIK
+13 
-26 ITQKMK
+26 
-32 SKRNISILACILC
+32 
-45 QLSVAYAQKCLA
+45 
-57 IFGVTEEVIEKPIED
+57 
-72 ARFTLYFNDSIQV
+72 
-85 PYTVISIDKQS
+85 
-96 NTYQFEFDYRPG
+96 
-108 KYTLRA
+108 
-114 EKEGYNEVQKD
+114 
-125 FTIASKRNTTLGLGT
+125 
-140 LWMKKVKTRQLK
+140 
-152 EAVVRATHI
+152 
-161 KMVTRGD
+161 
-168 TVVYDAAA
+168 
-176 FDLAEGSM
+176 
-184 LDALVAQLPGAELK
+184 
-198 DGQIKVNGKFIE
+198 
-210 SLMVNGEDFF
+210 
-220 AGNPK
+220 
-225 VALEN
+225 
-230 LPAYTVKNIKV
+230 
-241 YDRAANDDYLKAKVN
+241 
-256 GKKAMG
+256 
-262 ADEHMVMD
+262 
-270 VILKKAYSN
+270 
-279 GWLGNVEGGYGL
+279 
-291 PSDRYLGKAF
+291 
-301 GMGYSGKMRIAAF
+301 
-314 ANLNNIKDT
+314 
-323 QMGSSSGQWNGGWA
+323 
-337 QDGELDVKM
+337 
-346 GGLDYLYSHD
+346 
-356 RTKVFGNVTLTHEE
+356 
-370 PEVERKGSNVNYF
+370 
-383 NTGDVVERSHSLR
+383 
-396 NDRKLHLMS
+396 
-405 AHQFQYSAERA
+405 
-416 YFELK
+416 
-421 PSIDYLKN
+421 
-429 DYTSISRRAQ
+429 
-439 FSETPEEQ
+439 
-447 YRVQSLDSLFAQ
+447 QSLDSLFAQ
-459 NGMAPSRF
+459 NGMTSSRF

-496 SFPTTYDNIEIA
+496 SFPATNNNMEIA
-508 LTGNYRRDT
+508 FTGNYRRDT
-517 NRYLSSFNR
+517 NRYLNSFNR
-526 VYGNSSPNVGK
+526 VYGPTSTNAGS
-537 GDNLFQKSDYVSKT
+537 GDNLFQKSDYVSKN

-556 DIAYTWNYRP
+556 DIAYTWNYSP

-644 AYLYVPSVSS
+644 AYLYMPSVSS
-654 SKSFNANFTLRGDI
+654 SKGFNADLTLRGDI

-691 TPTVKFKYKDNGQKI
+691 TPTIKLRYKNNGQKI

-802 GNWNSYESVQ
+802 GNWNTYESVQ

-835 SVDYASESETF
+835 SVDYASESETL

-889 DNISAFDITA
+889 DDISAFDITA
-899 GANAT
+899 GANTT

-937 NASVAKTILKGNLTF
+937 NTSVAKTILKGNLTF

>member
-1 MKFTNFT
+1 
-8 TDFTT
+8 
-13 LISLLMSNFAAIK
+13 
-26 ITQKMK
+26 
-32 SKRNISILACILC
+32 
-45 QLSVAYAQKCLA
+45 
-57 IFGVTEEVIEKPIED
+57 
-72 ARFTLYFNDSIQV
+72 
-85 PYTVISIDKQS
+85 
-96 NTYQFEFDYRPG
+96 
-108 KYTLRA
+108 
-114 EKEGYNEVQKD
+114 
-125 FTIASKRNTTLGLGT
+125 
-140 LWMKKVKTRQLK
+140 
-152 EAVVRATHI
+152 
-161 KMVTRGD
+161 
-168 TVVYDAAA
+168 
-176 FDLAEGSM
+176 
-184 LDALVAQLPGAELK
+184 
-198 DGQIKVNGKFIE
+198 
-210 SLMVNGEDFF
+210 
-220 AGNPK
+220 
-225 VALEN
+225 
-230 LPAYTVKNIKV
+230 
-241 YDRAANDDYLKAKVN
+241 
-256 GKKAMG
+256 
-262 ADEHMVMD
+262 
-270 VILKKAYSN
+270 
-279 GWLGNVEGGYGL
+279 
-291 PSDRYLGKAF
+291 
-301 GMGYSGKMRIAAF
+301 
-314 ANLNNIKDT
+314 
-323 QMGSSSGQWNGGWA
+323 
-337 QDGELDVKM
+337 
-346 GGLDYLYSHD
+346 
-356 RTKVFGNVTLTHEE
+356 
-370 PEVERKGSNVNYF
+370 
-383 NTGDVVERSHSLR
+383 
-396 NDRKLHLMS
+396 
-405 AHQFQYSAERA
+405 
-416 YFELK
+416 
-421 PSIDYLKN
+421 
-429 DYTSISRRAQ
+429 
-439 FSETPEEQ
+439 
-447 YRVQSLDSLFAQ
+447 
-459 NGMAPSRF
+459 MAPSRF

-482 SDWIIANLAANTTI
+482 SDWMIANLAANTTI

-517 NRYLSSFNR
+517 NRYLNSFNR

-602 NGANGSMMVP
+602 NGADGSMMVP
-612 PSAISPEQ
+612 PSAINPEQ

-654 SKSFNANFTLRGDI
+654 SKSFNADLTLRGDI
-668 MHERLDYDKAKLDT
+668 MHEHLDYDKAQLDT

-691 TPTVKFKYKDNGQKI
+691 TPTIKLRYKNNGQKI

-742 PGLKKP
+742 PRLKKP

-769 LYASYGRTDN
+769 LYASYGRTEN

-785 LYNRATGVS
+785 LYDRATGVS

-802 GNWNSYESVQ
+802 GNWNTYESVQ

-829 TASYVH
+829 TSSYVH
-835 SVDYASESETF
+835 SVDYASESETL

-889 DNISAFDITA
+889 DDISAFDITA

-959 LKQISNVQHSVN
+959 LRQISNVQHSVN

>member
-1 MKFTNFT
+1 MRNF
-8 TDFTT
+8 
-13 LISLLMSNFAAIK
+13 L
-26 ITQKMK
+26 
-32 SKRNISILACILC
+32 SILVLMLC
-45 QLSVAYAQKCLA
+45 QFYVANAQKCLV
-57 IFGVTEEVIEKPIED
+57 IFGLNEEITEKHLDKVQL
-72 ARFTLYFNDSIQV
+72 ALYFNDSIQV
-85 PYTVISIDKQS
+85 PYKVIRADVESS
-96 NTYQFEFDYRPG
+96 TYMFEFDFRPG

-114 EKEGYNEVQKD
+114 DKEGYTEVQKD
-125 FTIASKRNTTLGLGT
+125 FTVTTKRNTTLGIGT
-140 LWMKKVKTRQLK
+140 LRMKKIKTRQLK

-256 GKKAMG
+256 GKKING

-270 VILKKAYSN
+270 VILKKAYSA

-337 QDGELDVKM
+337 QDGEMDVKM

-356 RTKVFGNVTLTHEE
+356 RTKLFGNVTLTHEE

-459 NGMAPSRF
+459 NGMASSRF

-482 SDWIIANLAANTTI
+482 SDWMIANLAANTTI

-654 SKSFNANFTLRGDI
+654 SKSFNADLTLRGDI
-668 MHERLDYDKAKLDT
+668 MHEHLDYDKAQVDT
-682 LLSRTISKF
+682 LLTRTVSKF
-691 TPTVKFKYKDNGQKI
+691 TALPI
-706 RTEIETNYSF
+706 
-716 TKNVPSIYNQ
+716 
-726 LGTINDSDPT
+726 L
-736 NIYINN
+736 
-742 PGLKKP
+742 
-748 RTHSVNA
+748 
-755 RYARFHNQRHNNVV
+755 
-769 LYASYGRTDN
+769 
-779 AIAQAR
+779 
-785 LYNRATGVS
+785 
-794 TWMPKNIN
+794 
-802 GNWNSYESVQ
+802 
-812 YSMPFGKKES
+812 
-822 FQFQTVT
+822 
-829 TASYVH
+829 
-835 SVDYASESETF
+835 SVD
-846 ERSVVNNL
+846 ER
-854 TLGEQLA
+854 
-861 LSYRVG
+861 
-867 KHTFGIRGSLS
+867 H
-878 WLNSRS
+878 
-884 AREGY
+884 GY
-889 DNISAFDITA
+889 
-899 GANAT
+899 
-904 LNLPMN
+904 
-910 WQITTDLNLYNRNG
+910 
-924 YSDHTLNTTNWVW
+924 
-937 NASVAKTILKGNLTF
+937 
-952 RLNAVDI
+952 
-959 LKQISNVQHSVN
+959 
-971 AQGRT
+971 
-976 ETWVNS
+976 
-982 QPRYVMLHVV
+982 
-992 YRFNVMPKKKKS
+992 

>member
-1 MKFTNFT
+1 
-8 TDFTT
+8 
-13 LISLLMSNFAAIK
+13 
-26 ITQKMK
+26 
-32 SKRNISILACILC
+32 
-45 QLSVAYAQKCLA
+45 
-57 IFGVTEEVIEKPIED
+57 
-72 ARFTLYFNDSIQV
+72 
-85 PYTVISIDKQS
+85 
-96 NTYQFEFDYRPG
+96 
-108 KYTLRA
+108 
-114 EKEGYNEVQKD
+114 
-125 FTIASKRNTTLGLGT
+125 
-140 LWMKKVKTRQLK
+140 
-152 EAVVRATHI
+152 
-161 KMVTRGD
+161 
-168 TVVYDAAA
+168 
-176 FDLAEGSM
+176 
-184 LDALVAQLPGAELK
+184 
-198 DGQIKVNGKFIE
+198 
-210 SLMVNGEDFF
+210 
-220 AGNPK
+220 
-225 VALEN
+225 
-230 LPAYTVKNIKV
+230 
-241 YDRAANDDYLKAKVN
+241 
-256 GKKAMG
+256 
-262 ADEHMVMD
+262 
-270 VILKKAYSN
+270 
-279 GWLGNVEGGYGL
+279 
-291 PSDRYLGKAF
+291 
-301 GMGYSGKMRIAAF
+301 
-314 ANLNNIKDT
+314 
-323 QMGSSSGQWNGGWA
+323 
-337 QDGELDVKM
+337 
-346 GGLDYLYSHD
+346 
-356 RTKVFGNVTLTHEE
+356 
-370 PEVERKGSNVNYF
+370 
-383 NTGDVVERSHSLR
+383 
-396 NDRKLHLMS
+396 MS

-459 NGMAPSRF
+459 NGMASSRF

-482 SDWIIANLAANTTI
+482 SDWMIANLAANTTI

-517 NRYLSSFNR
+517 NRYLNSFNR

-654 SKSFNANFTLRGDI
+654 SKSFNADLTLRGDI
-668 MHERLDYDKAKLDT
+668 MHEHLDYDKAQLDT

-691 TPTVKFKYKDNGQKI
+691 TPTIKLRYKNNGQKI

-802 GNWNSYESVQ
+802 GNWNTYESVQ

-835 SVDYASESETF
+835 SVDYASESETL

-959 LKQISNVQHSVN
+959 LRQISNVQHTVN

>member
-1 MKFTNFT
+1 
-8 TDFTT
+8 
-13 LISLLMSNFAAIK
+13 
-26 ITQKMK
+26 
-32 SKRNISILACILC
+32 
-45 QLSVAYAQKCLA
+45 
-57 IFGVTEEVIEKPIED
+57 
-72 ARFTLYFNDSIQV
+72 
-85 PYTVISIDKQS
+85 
-96 NTYQFEFDYRPG
+96 
-108 KYTLRA
+108 
-114 EKEGYNEVQKD
+114 
-125 FTIASKRNTTLGLGT
+125 
-140 LWMKKVKTRQLK
+140 
-152 EAVVRATHI
+152 
-161 KMVTRGD
+161 
-168 TVVYDAAA
+168 
-176 FDLAEGSM
+176 
-184 LDALVAQLPGAELK
+184 
-198 DGQIKVNGKFIE
+198 
-210 SLMVNGEDFF
+210 
-220 AGNPK
+220 
-225 VALEN
+225 
-230 LPAYTVKNIKV
+230 
-241 YDRAANDDYLKAKVN
+241 
-256 GKKAMG
+256 
-262 ADEHMVMD
+262 
-270 VILKKAYSN
+270 
-279 GWLGNVEGGYGL
+279 
-291 PSDRYLGKAF
+291 
-301 GMGYSGKMRIAAF
+301 
-314 ANLNNIKDT
+314 
-323 QMGSSSGQWNGGWA
+323 
-337 QDGELDVKM
+337 
-346 GGLDYLYSHD
+346 
-356 RTKVFGNVTLTHEE
+356 
-370 PEVERKGSNVNYF
+370 
-383 NTGDVVERSHSLR
+383 
-396 NDRKLHLMS
+396 
-405 AHQFQYSAERA
+405 
-416 YFELK
+416 
-421 PSIDYLKN
+421 
-429 DYTSISRRAQ
+429 
-439 FSETPEEQ
+439 
-447 YRVQSLDSLFAQ
+447 
-459 NGMAPSRF
+459 
-467 TRNLLTRIGN
+467 
-477 DQDGK
+477 
-482 SDWIIANLAANTTI
+482 
-496 SFPTTYDNIEIA
+496 
-508 LTGNYRRDT
+508 
-517 NRYLSSFNR
+517 
-526 VYGNSSPNVGK
+526 
-537 GDNLFQKSDYVSKT
+537 
-551 YGMNA
+551 MNA

-654 SKSFNANFTLRGDI
+654 SKSFNADLTLRGDI

-691 TPTVKFKYKDNGQKI
+691 TPTIKLRYKNNGQKI

-769 LYASYGRTDN
+769 LYASYGRTEN

-785 LYNRATGVS
+785 LYDRATGVS

-802 GNWNSYESVQ
+802 GNWNTYESVQ

-829 TASYVH
+829 TSSYVH
-835 SVDYASESETF
+835 SVDYASESETL

-889 DNISAFDITA
+889 DDISAFDITA

-959 LKQISNVQHSVN
+959 LRQISNVQHSVN

>member
-1 MKFTNFT
+1 MRNF
-8 TDFTT
+8 
-13 LISLLMSNFAAIK
+13 L
-26 ITQKMK
+26 
-32 SKRNISILACILC
+32 SILVLMLC
-45 QLSVAYAQKCLA
+45 QFYVANAQKCLV
-57 IFGVTEEVIEKPIED
+57 IFGLNEEITEKHLDKVQL
-72 ARFTLYFNDSIQV
+72 ALYFNDSIQV
-85 PYTVISIDKQS
+85 PYKVIRADVESS
-96 NTYQFEFDYRPG
+96 TYMFEFDFRPG

-114 EKEGYNEVQKD
+114 DKEGYTEVQKD
-125 FTIASKRNTTLGLGT
+125 FTVTTKRNTTLGIGT
-140 LWMKKVKTRQLK
+140 LRMKKIKTRQLK

-256 GKKAMG
+256 GKKING

-270 VILKKAYSN
+270 VILKKAYSA

-291 PSDRYLGKAF
+291 PSNRYLGKAF
-301 GMGYSGKMRIAAF
+301 GMGYSGKMRLAAF

-356 RTKVFGNVTLTHEE
+356 RTKLFGNVTLTHEE

-383 NTGDVVERSHSLR
+383 NTGDIVERSHSLR

-459 NGMAPSRF
+459 NGMASSRF

-482 SDWIIANLAANTTI
+482 SDWMIANLAANTTI

-556 DIAYTWNYRP
+556 DIGYTWNYRP

-580 IQYDFH
+580 VQYDFH
-586 CYDQVNTLLH
+586 RYDQVNTLLH

-654 SKSFNANFTLRGDI
+654 SKSFNADLTLRGDI
-668 MHERLDYDKAKLDT
+668 MHEHLDYDKAQVDT
-682 LLSRTISKF
+682 LLTRTVSKF
-691 TPTVKFKYKDNGQKI
+691 TPMVKFKYKDNGQNI
-706 RTEIETNYSF
+706 RTEVETNYNF
-716 TKNVPSIYNQ
+716 TQSVPSIYNQ
-726 LGTINDSDPT
+726 LGTTNDSDPT
-736 NIYINN
+736 NVYVNN
-742 PGLKKP
+742 PGLEKP
-748 RTHSVNA
+748 STHSVNA

-769 LYASYGRTDN
+769 LYASYAHTDN

-802 GNWNSYESVQ
+802 GNWNTYESVQ
-812 YSMPFGKKES
+812 YSMPFGKKEA

-829 TASYVH
+829 IASYVH
-835 SVDYASESETF
+835 SVDYATESETL

-854 TLGEQLA
+854 TLNEQLS

-867 KHTFGIRGSLS
+867 KHSFGIRGSIS

-884 AREGY
+884 ARVDF

-899 GANAT
+899 GANAS
-904 LNLPMN
+904 LNLPQN
-910 WQITTDLNLYNRNG
+910 WQIATDINLYSRRG
-924 YSDHTLNTTNWVW
+924 YNDNTLNTTNWVW
-937 NASVAKTILKGNLTF
+937 NTSVAKTILKGNLTF

-959 LKQISNVQHSVN
+959 LKQISNVQHTVN

>member
-1 MKFTNFT
+1 M
-8 TDFTT
+8 
-13 LISLLMSNFAAIK
+13 
-26 ITQKMK
+26 
-32 SKRNISILACILC
+32 
-45 QLSVAYAQKCLA
+45 
-57 IFGVTEEVIEKPIED
+57 
-72 ARFTLYFNDSIQV
+72 
-85 PYTVISIDKQS
+85 
-96 NTYQFEFDYRPG
+96 
-108 KYTLRA
+108 
-114 EKEGYNEVQKD
+114 
-125 FTIASKRNTTLGLGT
+125 
-140 LWMKKVKTRQLK
+140 
-152 EAVVRATHI
+152 
-161 KMVTRGD
+161 
-168 TVVYDAAA
+168 
-176 FDLAEGSM
+176 
-184 LDALVAQLPGAELK
+184 
-198 DGQIKVNGKFIE
+198 
-210 SLMVNGEDFF
+210 
-220 AGNPK
+220 
-225 VALEN
+225 
-230 LPAYTVKNIKV
+230 
-241 YDRAANDDYLKAKVN
+241 
-256 GKKAMG
+256 
-262 ADEHMVMD
+262 
-270 VILKKAYSN
+270 
-279 GWLGNVEGGYGL
+279 
-291 PSDRYLGKAF
+291 
-301 GMGYSGKMRIAAF
+301 
-314 ANLNNIKDT
+314 
-323 QMGSSSGQWNGGWA
+323 
-337 QDGELDVKM
+337 
-346 GGLDYLYSHD
+346 
-356 RTKVFGNVTLTHEE
+356 
-370 PEVERKGSNVNYF
+370 
-383 NTGDVVERSHSLR
+383 
-396 NDRKLHLMS
+396 
-405 AHQFQYSAERA
+405 
-416 YFELK
+416 
-421 PSIDYLKN
+421 
-429 DYTSISRRAQ
+429 
-439 FSETPEEQ
+439 
-447 YRVQSLDSLFAQ
+447 
-459 NGMAPSRF
+459 
-467 TRNLLTRIGN
+467 
-477 DQDGK
+477 
-482 SDWIIANLAANTTI
+482 
-496 SFPTTYDNIEIA
+496 
-508 LTGNYRRDT
+508 TGNYRRDT

-556 DIAYTWNYRP
+556 DIGYTWNYRP

-612 PSAISPEQ
+612 PSAINPEQ

-769 LYASYGRTDN
+769 LYASYGRTEN

-802 GNWNSYESVQ
+802 GNWNTYESVQ

-835 SVDYASESETF
+835 SVDYASESETL

-889 DNISAFDITA
+889 DDISAFDITA

-959 LKQISNVQHSVN
+959 LRQISNVQHSVN

>member
-1 MKFTNFT
+1 MRNF
-8 TDFTT
+8 
-13 LISLLMSNFAAIK
+13 L
-26 ITQKMK
+26 
-32 SKRNISILACILC
+32 SILVFMLC
-45 QLSVAYAQKCLA
+45 QCCFTYAQECLVC
-57 IFGVTEEVIEKPIED
+57 FGVNEEVTENPIDD
-72 ARFTLYFNDSIQV
+72 ANLTLYFNDSIQV
-85 PYTVISIDKQS
+85 PYTVSSFDKQY
-96 NTYQFEFDYRPG
+96 NTWSFKFDYRPG
-108 KYTLRA
+108 KYTLHA
-114 EKEGYNEVQKD
+114 EKEGYAEVQKD
-125 FTIASKRNTTLGLGT
+125 FIVASKRNTLLGIGT
-140 LWMKKVKTRQLK
+140 LWMKKIKTRLLK

-241 YDRAANDDYLKAKVN
+241 YDRAANNDYLKAKVN
-256 GKKAMG
+256 GKKALG
-262 ADEHMVMD
+262 EDEHMVMD
-270 VILKKAYSN
+270 VILKKAYST

-291 PSDRYLGKAF
+291 PNDRYLGKAF
-301 GMGYSGKMRIAAF
+301 GMGYSGKMRLAAF

-323 QMGSSSGQWNGGWA
+323 QMGSSSGQWGGGWA

-346 GGLDYLYSHD
+346 GGLDYLYSHE
-356 RTKVFGNVTLTHEE
+356 RAKVFGNVTLTHEE
-370 PEVERKGSNVNYF
+370 PEVERKGSKVNYF
-383 NTGDVVERSHSLR
+383 NTGDIFERSHSLR

-405 AHQFQYSAERA
+405 THQFQYSAERA

-429 DYTSISRRAQ
+429 DYTNISHSAQ
-439 FSETPEEQ
+439 FSENPEEQ

-459 NGMAPSRF
+459 GGMASSRF

-482 SDWIIANLAANTTI
+482 SDWIVANLATNTTI
-496 SFPTTYDNIEIA
+496 SFPATYDHIEIA

-517 NRYLSSFNR
+517 NRYLNSFNR
-526 VYGNSSPNVGK
+526 TYGSSSSNAGK
-537 GDNLFQKSDYVSKT
+537 GDNLFQKSDYVSKN

-556 DIAYTWNYRP
+556 DVAYTWNYSP

-580 IQYDFH
+580 VQYDFH
-586 CYDQVNTLLH
+586 RYDQVNTLMH

-602 NGANGSMMVP
+602 NDANSSVMVP

-630 SNLTQNKIS
+630 SILTQNKVS

-644 AYLYVPSVSS
+644 SYLYVPSATS
-654 SKSFNANFTLRGDI
+654 SKSINADITLREDI
-668 MHERLDYDKAKLDT
+668 MHERLDYDKAQLDT

-691 TPTVKFKYKDNGQKI
+691 TPTIKFRYKDNGQKI
-706 RTEIETNYSF
+706 RTEVETNYSF

-736 NIYINN
+736 NIYVNN
-742 PGLKKP
+742 PGLEKP

-785 LYNRATGVS
+785 LYNRAIGVS

-802 GNWNSYESVQ
+802 GNWNTYESVQ
-812 YSMPFGKKES
+812 YNMPFGKNEV

-829 TASYVH
+829 TVSYVH
-835 SVDYASESETF
+835 SVDYASESETL

-878 WLNSRS
+878 WLDSRS

-889 DNISAFDITA
+889 DDISAFDVTA

-904 LNLPMN
+904 LNLPQN
-910 WQITTDLNLYNRNG
+910 WQITTDLNLYNRSG
-924 YSDHTLNTTNWVW
+924 YSDRTLNTTNWVW
-937 NASVAKTILKGNLTF
+937 NASLAKTLLKGNLTF

-959 LKQISNVQHSVN
+959 LKQISNVQHTVN

-982 QPRYVMLHVV
+982 QPRYVMLHVT

>member
-1 MKFTNFT
+1 MRNF
-8 TDFTT
+8 
-13 LISLLMSNFAAIK
+13 L
-26 ITQKMK
+26 
-32 SKRNISILACILC
+32 SILVLMLC
-45 QLSVAYAQKCLA
+45 QFYVANAQKCLV
-57 IFGVTEEVIEKPIED
+57 IFGLNEEITEKHLDKVQL
-72 ARFTLYFNDSIQV
+72 ALYFNDSIQV
-85 PYTVISIDKQS
+85 PYKVIRADVESS
-96 NTYQFEFDYRPG
+96 TYMFEFDFRPG

-114 EKEGYNEVQKD
+114 DKEGYTEVQKD
-125 FTIASKRNTTLGLGT
+125 FTVTTKRNTTLGIGT
-140 LWMKKVKTRQLK
+140 LRMKKIKTRQLK

-256 GKKAMG
+256 GKKING

-270 VILKKAYSN
+270 VILKKAYSA

-291 PSDRYLGKAF
+291 PSNRYLGKAF
-301 GMGYSGKMRIAAF
+301 GMGYSGKMRLAAF

-356 RTKVFGNVTLTHEE
+356 RTKLFGNVTLTHEE

-383 NTGDVVERSHSLR
+383 NTGDIVERSHSLR

-459 NGMAPSRF
+459 NGMASSRF

-482 SDWIIANLAANTTI
+482 SDWMIANLAANTTI

-556 DIAYTWNYRP
+556 DIGYTWNYRP

-580 IQYDFH
+580 VQYDFH
-586 CYDQVNTLLH
+586 RYDQVNTLLY

-654 SKSFNANFTLRGDI
+654 SKSFNADLTLRGDI
-668 MHERLDYDKAKLDT
+668 MHEHLDYDKAQVDT
-682 LLSRTISKF
+682 LLTRTVSKF
-691 TPTVKFKYKDNGQKI
+691 TPMVKFKYKDNGQNI
-706 RTEIETNYSF
+706 RTEVETNYNF
-716 TKNVPSIYNQ
+716 TQSVPSIYNQ
-726 LGTINDSDPT
+726 LGTTNDSDPT
-736 NIYINN
+736 NVYVNN
-742 PGLKKP
+742 PGLEKP
-748 RTHSVNA
+748 STHSVNA

-769 LYASYGRTDN
+769 LYASYAHTDN

-802 GNWNSYESVQ
+802 GNWNTYESVQ
-812 YSMPFGKKES
+812 YSMPFGKKEA

-829 TASYVH
+829 IASYVH
-835 SVDYASESETF
+835 SVDYATESETL

-854 TLGEQLA
+854 TLNEQLS

-867 KHTFGIRGSLS
+867 KHSFGIRGSIS

-884 AREGY
+884 ARVDF

-899 GANAT
+899 GANAS
-904 LNLPMN
+904 LNLPQN
-910 WQITTDLNLYNRNG
+910 WQIATDINLYSRRG
-924 YSDHTLNTTNWVW
+924 YNDNTLNTTNWVW
-937 NASVAKTILKGNLTF
+937 NTSVAKTILKGNLTF

>member
-1 MKFTNFT
+1 
-8 TDFTT
+8 
-13 LISLLMSNFAAIK
+13 
-26 ITQKMK
+26 
-32 SKRNISILACILC
+32 
-45 QLSVAYAQKCLA
+45 
-57 IFGVTEEVIEKPIED
+57 
-72 ARFTLYFNDSIQV
+72 
-85 PYTVISIDKQS
+85 
-96 NTYQFEFDYRPG
+96 
-108 KYTLRA
+108 
-114 EKEGYNEVQKD
+114 
-125 FTIASKRNTTLGLGT
+125 
-140 LWMKKVKTRQLK
+140 
-152 EAVVRATHI
+152 
-161 KMVTRGD
+161 
-168 TVVYDAAA
+168 
-176 FDLAEGSM
+176 
-184 LDALVAQLPGAELK
+184 
-198 DGQIKVNGKFIE
+198 
-210 SLMVNGEDFF
+210 
-220 AGNPK
+220 
-225 VALEN
+225 
-230 LPAYTVKNIKV
+230 
-241 YDRAANDDYLKAKVN
+241 
-256 GKKAMG
+256 
-262 ADEHMVMD
+262 
-270 VILKKAYSN
+270 
-279 GWLGNVEGGYGL
+279 
-291 PSDRYLGKAF
+291 
-301 GMGYSGKMRIAAF
+301 
-314 ANLNNIKDT
+314 
-323 QMGSSSGQWNGGWA
+323 
-337 QDGELDVKM
+337 
-346 GGLDYLYSHD
+346 
-356 RTKVFGNVTLTHEE
+356 
-370 PEVERKGSNVNYF
+370 
-383 NTGDVVERSHSLR
+383 
-396 NDRKLHLMS
+396 MS

-459 NGMAPSRF
+459 NGMASSRF

-482 SDWIIANLAANTTI
+482 SDWMIANLAANTTI

-769 LYASYGRTDN
+769 LYASYGRTEN

-802 GNWNSYESVQ
+802 GNWNTYESVQ

-835 SVDYASESETF
+835 SVDYASESETL

-889 DNISAFDITA
+889 DDISAFDITA

-959 LKQISNVQHSVN
+959 LRQISNVQHSVN

>member
-1 MKFTNFT
+1 MRNF
-8 TDFTT
+8 
-13 LISLLMSNFAAIK
+13 L
-26 ITQKMK
+26 
-32 SKRNISILACILC
+32 SILVLMLC
-45 QLSVAYAQKCLA
+45 QFYVANAQKCLV
-57 IFGVTEEVIEKPIED
+57 IFGLNEEITEKHLDKVQL
-72 ARFTLYFNDSIQV
+72 ALYFNDSIQV
-85 PYTVISIDKQS
+85 PYKVIRADVESS
-96 NTYQFEFDYRPG
+96 TYMFEFDFRPG

-114 EKEGYNEVQKD
+114 DKEGYTEVQKD
-125 FTIASKRNTTLGLGT
+125 FTVTTKRNTTLGIGT
-140 LWMKKVKTRQLK
+140 LRMKKIKTRQLK

-256 GKKAMG
+256 GKKING

-270 VILKKAYSN
+270 VILKKAYSA
-279 GWLGNVEGGYGL
+279 GWLSNVEGGYGL

-337 QDGELDVKM
+337 QDGEMDVKM

-356 RTKVFGNVTLTHEE
+356 RTKLFGNVTLTHEE

-459 NGMAPSRF
+459 NGMASSRF

-482 SDWIIANLAANTTI
+482 SDWMIANLAANTTI

-517 NRYLSSFNR
+517 NRYLNSFNR

-654 SKSFNANFTLRGDI
+654 SKSFNADLTLRGDI
-668 MHERLDYDKAKLDT
+668 MHEHLDYDKAQVDT
-682 LLSRTISKF
+682 LLTRTVSKF

-706 RTEIETNYSF
+706 RTEVETNYNF
-716 TKNVPSIYNQ
+716 TQSVPSIYNQ
-726 LGTINDSDPT
+726 LGTTNDSDPT
-736 NIYINN
+736 NVYVNN
-742 PGLKKP
+742 PELEKP
-748 RTHSVNA
+748 STHSVNA

-769 LYASYGRTDN
+769 LYASYAHTDN

-802 GNWNSYESVQ
+802 GNWNTYESVQ
-812 YSMPFGKKES
+812 YNMPFGKKEA

-829 TASYVH
+829 IASYVH
-835 SVDYASESETF
+835 SVDYATESETI

-854 TLGEQLA
+854 TLNEQLS

-867 KHTFGIRGSLS
+867 KHSFGIRGSIS

-884 AREGY
+884 ARVDF

-899 GANAT
+899 GANAS
-904 LNLPMN
+904 LNLPQN
-910 WQITTDLNLYNRNG
+910 WQIATDINLYSRRG
-924 YSDHTLNTTNWVW
+924 YNDNTLNTTNWVW
-937 NASVAKTILKGNLTF
+937 NTSVAKTILKGNLTF

-959 LKQISNVQHSVN
+959 LKQISNVQHTVN

>member
-1 MKFTNFT
+1 MRNF
-8 TDFTT
+8 
-13 LISLLMSNFAAIK
+13 L
-26 ITQKMK
+26 
-32 SKRNISILACILC
+32 SILVLMLC
-45 QLSVAYAQKCLA
+45 QFYVANAQKCLVS
-57 IFGVTEEVIEKPIED
+57 FGVNEEVTEMPIEN
-72 ARFTLYFNDSIQV
+72 ALYTLYLNDSIQV
-85 PYTVISIDKQS
+85 PYRVTYANVQS
-96 NTYQFEFDYRPG
+96 ATYSLEFDFRPG

-125 FTIASKRNTTLGLGT
+125 FTIASKRNTILGIGT

-356 RTKVFGNVTLTHEE
+356 RAKVFGNVTLTHEE
-370 PEVERKGSNVNYF
+370 PEVEYKGSNVNYF
-383 NTGDVVERSHSLR
+383 NTGDIFERSHSLR

-416 YFELK
+416 YFELR

-429 DYTSISRRAQ
+429 DYTSISHRAQ

-447 YRVQSLDSLFAQ
+447 YRVQSLDSLFST
-459 NGMAPSRF
+459 NGMVSSNFARH
-467 TRNLLTRIGN
+467 LLTRIGN

-482 SDWIIANLAANTTI
+482 SDWIIANLAANSTI
-496 SFPTTYDNIEIA
+496 SFPSTQDNIEIA

-517 NRYLSSFNR
+517 NRYFNSFNR
-526 VYGNSSPNVGK
+526 AYGMSSPNVGN
-537 GDNLFQKSDYVSKT
+537 GDNLQQKSDYVSKN

-556 DIAYTWNYRP
+556 DISYSWNYWP
-566 YQSGAG
+566 YQSGAR
-572 HYALIKPE
+572 HIAIVKPE
-580 IQYDFH
+580 VQYDFH
-586 CYDQVNTLLH
+586 RYDQVNTLLH

-602 NGANGSMMVP
+602 NGGNNNLMVP
-612 PSAISPEQ
+612 PSAIRPEQ
-620 LAVDL
+620 LSVDL

-644 AYLYVPSVSS
+644 AYLYVPSASS
-654 SKSFNANFTLRGDI
+654 SKSFNADLTLREDI
-668 MHERLDYDKAKLDT
+668 MHERLDYDKAQLDT

-691 TPTVKFKYKDNGQKI
+691 TPTIKLRYKDNGQKV
-706 RTEIETNYSF
+706 RTEVETNYSF
-716 TKNVPSIYNQ
+716 TKNAPSIYNQ

-736 NIYINN
+736 NIYVNN
-742 PGLKKP
+742 PGLEKP

-802 GNWNSYESVQ
+802 GNWNTYESVQ
-812 YSMPFGKKES
+812 YNMPFGKNEA

-835 SVDYASESETF
+835 SVDYASESEAL

-867 KHTFGIRGSLS
+867 KHSFGIRGSLS
-878 WLNSRS
+878 WLDSRS

-904 LNLPMN
+904 LNLPQN
-910 WQITTDLNLYNRNG
+910 WQITTDLNLYNRSG

-959 LKQISNVQHSVN
+959 LKQISNVQHTVN

>member
-1 MKFTNFT
+1 MRNF
-8 TDFTT
+8 
-13 LISLLMSNFAAIK
+13 L
-26 ITQKMK
+26 
-32 SKRNISILACILC
+32 SILVLMLC
-45 QLSVAYAQKCLA
+45 QFYVANAQKCLV
-57 IFGVTEEVIEKPIED
+57 IFGVNEEITEKHLDKVQL
-72 ARFTLYFNDSIQV
+72 ALYFNDSIQV
-85 PYTVISIDKQS
+85 PYKVIRADVETS
-96 NTYQFEFDYRPG
+96 TYMFEFDFRPG

-114 EKEGYNEVQKD
+114 DKEGYTEVQKD
-125 FTIASKRNTTLGLGT
+125 FTVTTKRNTTLGIGT
-140 LWMKKVKTRQLK
+140 LRMKKIKTRQLK

-256 GKKAMG
+256 GKKING

-270 VILKKAYSN
+270 VILKKAYSA

-337 QDGELDVKM
+337 QDGEMDVKM

-356 RTKVFGNVTLTHEE
+356 RTKLFGNVTLTHEE

-383 NTGDVVERSHSLR
+383 NTGDIVERSHSLR

-459 NGMAPSRF
+459 NGMASSRF

-556 DIAYTWNYRP
+556 DIGYTWNYRP

-580 IQYDFH
+580 VQYDFH
-586 CYDQVNTLLH
+586 RYDQVNTLLH

-620 LAVDL
+620 LVVDL

-654 SKSFNANFTLRGDI
+654 SKSFNADLTLRGDI
-668 MHERLDYDKAKLDT
+668 MHEHLDYDKAQVDT
-682 LLSRTISKF
+682 LLTRTVSKF

-706 RTEIETNYSF
+706 RTEVETNYNF
-716 TKNVPSIYNQ
+716 TQSVPSIYNQ
-726 LGTINDSDPT
+726 LGTTNDSDPT
-736 NIYINN
+736 NVYVNN
-742 PGLKKP
+742 PELEKP
-748 RTHSVNA
+748 STHSVNA

-769 LYASYGRTDN
+769 LYASYAHTDN

-802 GNWNSYESVQ
+802 GNWNTYESVQ
-812 YSMPFGKKES
+812 YNMPFGKKEA

-829 TASYVH
+829 IASYVH
-835 SVDYASESETF
+835 SVDYATESETL

-854 TLGEQLA
+854 TLNEQLS

-867 KHTFGIRGSLS
+867 KHSFGIRGSIS

-884 AREGY
+884 ARVDF

-899 GANAT
+899 GANAS
-904 LNLPMN
+904 LNLPQN
-910 WQITTDLNLYNRNG
+910 WQIATDINLYSRRG
-924 YSDHTLNTTNWVW
+924 YNDNTLNTTNWVW
-937 NASVAKTILKGNLTF
+937 NTSVAKTILKGNLTF

-959 LKQISNVQHSVN
+959 LKQISNVQHTVN

>member
-1 MKFTNFT
+1 MRNF
-8 TDFTT
+8 
-13 LISLLMSNFAAIK
+13 L
-26 ITQKMK
+26 
-32 SKRNISILACILC
+32 SILVLMLC
-45 QLSVAYAQKCLA
+45 QFYVANAQKCLV
-57 IFGVTEEVIEKPIED
+57 IFGLNEEITEKHLDKVQL
-72 ARFTLYFNDSIQV
+72 ALYFNDSIQV
-85 PYTVISIDKQS
+85 PYKVIRADVESS
-96 NTYQFEFDYRPG
+96 TYMFEFDFRPG

-114 EKEGYNEVQKD
+114 DKEGYTEVKKD
-125 FTIASKRNTTLGLGT
+125 FTVTTKRNTTLGIGT
-140 LWMKKVKTRQLK
+140 LRMKKIKTRQLK

-256 GKKAMG
+256 GKKING

-270 VILKKAYSN
+270 VILKKAYSA
-279 GWLGNVEGGYGL
+279 GWLSNVEGGYGL

-337 QDGELDVKM
+337 QDGEMDVKM

-356 RTKVFGNVTLTHEE
+356 RTKLFGNVTLTHEE

-396 NDRKLHLMS
+396 NDQKLHLMS

-459 NGMAPSRF
+459 NGMASSRF

-482 SDWIIANLAANTTI
+482 SDWMIANLAANTTI

-654 SKSFNANFTLRGDI
+654 SKSFNADLTLRGDI
-668 MHERLDYDKAKLDT
+668 MHEHLDYDKAQVDT
-682 LLSRTISKF
+682 LLTRTVSKF
-691 TPTVKFKYKDNGQKI
+691 TPMVKFKYKDNGQKI
-706 RTEIETNYSF
+706 RTEVETNYNF
-716 TKNVPSIYNQ
+716 TQSAPSIYNQ
-726 LGTINDSDPT
+726 LGTTNDSDPT
-736 NIYINN
+736 NVYVNN
-742 PGLKKP
+742 PGLEKP
-748 RTHSVNA
+748 STHSVNA

-769 LYASYGRTDN
+769 LYASYAHTDN

-802 GNWNSYESVQ
+802 GNWNTYESVQ
-812 YSMPFGKKES
+812 YNMPFGKKEA

-829 TASYVH
+829 IASYVH
-835 SVDYASESETF
+835 SVDYATESETL

-854 TLGEQLA
+854 TLNEQLS

-867 KHTFGIRGSLS
+867 KHSFGIRGSIS

-884 AREGY
+884 ARVDF

-899 GANAT
+899 GANAS
-904 LNLPMN
+904 LNLPQN
-910 WQITTDLNLYNRNG
+910 WQIATDINLYSRRG
-924 YSDHTLNTTNWVW
+924 YNDNTLNTTNWVW
-937 NASVAKTILKGNLTF
+937 NTSVAKTILKGNLTF

-959 LKQISNVQHSVN
+959 LKQISNVQHTVN

>member
-1 MKFTNFT
+1 MRNF
-8 TDFTT
+8 
-13 LISLLMSNFAAIK
+13 L
-26 ITQKMK
+26 
-32 SKRNISILACILC
+32 SILVLMLC
-45 QLSVAYAQKCLA
+45 QFYVANAQKCLV
-57 IFGVTEEVIEKPIED
+57 IFGVNEEITEKHLDKVQL
-72 ARFTLYFNDSIQV
+72 ALYFNDSIQV
-85 PYTVISIDKQS
+85 PYKVIRADVESS
-96 NTYQFEFDYRPG
+96 TYMFEFDFRPG

-114 EKEGYNEVQKD
+114 DKEGYTEVQKD
-125 FTIASKRNTTLGLGT
+125 FTVTTKRNTTLGIGT
-140 LWMKKVKTRQLK
+140 LRMKKIKTRQLK

-256 GKKAMG
+256 GKKING

-270 VILKKAYSN
+270 VILKKAYSA

-337 QDGELDVKM
+337 QDGEMDVKM

-356 RTKVFGNVTLTHEE
+356 RTKLFGNVTLTHEE

-459 NGMAPSRF
+459 NGMASSRF

-482 SDWIIANLAANTTI
+482 SDWMIANLAANTTI

-654 SKSFNANFTLRGDI
+654 SKSFNADLTLRGDI
-668 MHERLDYDKAKLDT
+668 MHEHLDYDKAQVDT
-682 LLSRTISKF
+682 LLTRTVSKF

-706 RTEIETNYSF
+706 RTEVETNYNF
-716 TKNVPSIYNQ
+716 TQSVPSIYNQ
-726 LGTINDSDPT
+726 LGTTNDSDPT
-736 NIYINN
+736 NVYVNN
-742 PGLKKP
+742 PGLEKP
-748 RTHSVNA
+748 STHSVNA

-769 LYASYGRTDN
+769 LYASYAHTDN

-802 GNWNSYESVQ
+802 GNRNTYESVQ
-812 YSMPFGKKES
+812 YNMPFGKKEA

-829 TASYVH
+829 IASYVH
-835 SVDYASESETF
+835 SVDYATESETL

-854 TLGEQLA
+854 TLNEQLS

-867 KHTFGIRGSLS
+867 KHSFGIRGSIS

-884 AREGY
+884 ARVDF

-899 GANAT
+899 GANAS
-904 LNLPMN
+904 LNLPQN
-910 WQITTDLNLYNRNG
+910 WQIATDINLYSRRG
-924 YSDHTLNTTNWVW
+924 YNDNTLNTTNWVW
-937 NASVAKTILKGNLTF
+937 NTSVAKTILKGNLTF

-959 LKQISNVQHSVN
+959 LKQISNVQHTVN

>member
-1 MKFTNFT
+1 MRKF
-8 TDFTT
+8 
-13 LISLLMSNFAAIK
+13 L
-26 ITQKMK
+26 
-32 SKRNISILACILC
+32 SILVLMLC
-45 QLSVAYAQKCLA
+45 QFYVANAQKCLV
-57 IFGVTEEVIEKPIED
+57 IFGINEDITEKHLDKVQL
-72 ARFTLYFNDSIQV
+72 ALYFNDSIQV
-85 PYTVISIDKQS
+85 PYKVIRADVESS
-96 NTYQFEFDYRPG
+96 TYMFEFDFRPG

-114 EKEGYNEVQKD
+114 DKEGYNEVQKD
-125 FTIASKRNTTLGLGT
+125 FTIASKRNTTLGIGT

-301 GMGYSGKMRIAAF
+301 GMGYSGKMRMAAF

-337 QDGELDVKM
+337 QDGKLDVKM

-356 RTKVFGNVTLTHEE
+356 RTKLFGNVTLTHEA
-370 PEVERKGSNVNYF
+370 PEVEHKGSNVNYF
-383 NTGDVVERSHSLR
+383 NTGDIVERSHSLR

-459 NGMAPSRF
+459 NGMASSRF

-482 SDWIIANLAANTTI
+482 SDWMIANLAANTTI

-551 YGMNA
+551 YSMNA

-644 AYLYVPSVSS
+644 AYLYMPSASS
-654 SKSFNANFTLRGDI
+654 SKSFNADLTLRGDI
-668 MHERLDYDKAKLDT
+668 MHEHLDYDKAQLDT

-691 TPTVKFKYKDNGQKI
+691 TPTIKSDT
-706 RTEIETNYSF
+706 RTT
-716 TKNVPSIYNQ
+716 
-726 LGTINDSDPT
+726 G
-736 NIYINN
+736 
-742 PGLKKP
+742 
-748 RTHSVNA
+748 R
-755 RYARFHNQRHNNVV
+755 RFVR
-769 LYASYGRTDN
+769 R
-779 AIAQAR
+779 
-785 LYNRATGVS
+785 
-794 TWMPKNIN
+794 
-802 GNWNSYESVQ
+802 
-812 YSMPFGKKES
+812 
-822 FQFQTVT
+822 
-829 TASYVH
+829 
-835 SVDYASESETF
+835 
-846 ERSVVNNL
+846 
-854 TLGEQLA
+854 
-861 LSYRVG
+861 
-867 KHTFGIRGSLS
+867 
-878 WLNSRS
+878 
-884 AREGY
+884 
-889 DNISAFDITA
+889 
-899 GANAT
+899 
-904 LNLPMN
+904 
-910 WQITTDLNLYNRNG
+910 
-924 YSDHTLNTTNWVW
+924 
-937 NASVAKTILKGNLTF
+937 
-952 RLNAVDI
+952 
-959 LKQISNVQHSVN
+959 
-971 AQGRT
+971 
-976 ETWVNS
+976 
-982 QPRYVMLHVV
+982 
-992 YRFNVMPKKKKS
+992 

>member
-1 MKFTNFT
+1 MRRF
-8 TDFTT
+8 
-13 LISLLMSNFAAIK
+13 L
-26 ITQKMK
+26 
-32 SKRNISILACILC
+32 SILVLILC
-45 QLSVAYAQKCLA
+45 QFYVANAQKCLVS
-57 IFGVTEEVIEKPIED
+57 FGVNEEVTEMPIEN
-72 ARFTLYFNDSIQV
+72 AQYTLYLNDSIQV
-85 PYTVISIDKQS
+85 PYRVTYADVQS
-96 NTYQFEFDYRPG
+96 ATYSLEFDFHPG

-125 FTIASKRNTTLGLGT
+125 FTIASKRNTILGIGT
-140 LWMKKVKTRQLK
+140 LWMNKVKTRQLK

-241 YDRAANDDYLKAKVN
+241 YDRAASDDYLKAKVN

-416 YFELK
+416 YFELR

-429 DYTSISRRAQ
+429 DYTSISHRAQ

-447 YRVQSLDSLFAQ
+447 YRVQSLDSLFST
-459 NGMAPSRF
+459 NGMASSNFARH
-467 TRNLLTRIGN
+467 LLTRIGN

-482 SDWIIANLAANTTI
+482 SDWIIANLATNSTI
-496 SFPTTYDNIEIA
+496 SFPSTQDNIEIA

-517 NRYLSSFNR
+517 NRYFNSFNR
-526 VYGNSSPNVGK
+526 AYGMSSPNVGN
-537 GDNLFQKSDYVSKT
+537 GDNLQQKSDYVSKN
-551 YGMNA
+551 YSMNA
-556 DIAYTWNYRP
+556 DISYSWNYWP
-566 YQSGAG
+566 YQSGAR
-572 HYALIKPE
+572 HIAIVKPE
-580 IQYDFH
+580 VQYDFH
-586 CYDQVNTLLH
+586 RYDQVNTLLH

-602 NGANGSMMVP
+602 NGGNNNLMVP
-612 PSAISPEQ
+612 PSAIRPEQ
-620 LAVDL
+620 LSVDL

-630 SNLTQNKIS
+630 SNLAQNKVS
-639 PLVSF
+639 PLISF
-644 AYLYVPSVSS
+644 TYLYAPSVSS
-654 SKSFNANFTLRGDI
+654 SKRFNADLILREDI
-668 MHERLDYDKAKLDT
+668 MHERLDYNKAQVDT
-682 LLSRTISKF
+682 LLTRTVSKF
-691 TPTVKFKYKDNGQKI
+691 TPMVKFKYKDNGQKI
-706 RTEIETNYSF
+706 RTEVETNYNF
-716 TKNVPSIYNQ
+716 TQSVPSIYNQ
-726 LGTINDSDPT
+726 LGTTNDSDPT
-736 NIYINN
+736 NVYVNN
-742 PGLKKP
+742 PGLEKP
-748 RTHSVNA
+748 STHSVNA

-769 LYASYGRTDN
+769 LYASYAHTDN

-802 GNWNSYESVQ
+802 GNWNTYESVQ
-812 YSMPFGKKES
+812 YNMPFGKKEA
-822 FQFQTVT
+822 FQFQTIT
-829 TASYVH
+829 IASYVH
-835 SVDYASESETF
+835 SVDYATESETL

-854 TLGEQLA
+854 TLNEQLS

-867 KHTFGIRGSLS
+867 KHSFGIRGSIS

-884 AREGY
+884 ARVDF

-899 GANAT
+899 GANAS
-904 LNLPMN
+904 LNLPQN
-910 WQITTDLNLYNRNG
+910 WQIATDINLYSRRG
-924 YSDHTLNTTNWVW
+924 YNDNTLNTTNWVW

-952 RLNAVDI
+952 RLNVVDI
-959 LKQISNVQHSVN
+959 LKQISNVQHTVN